1 MKQKHGRKSKIAAL
15 LAACALTVSAM
26 IAGGT
31 LSVSADAGEA
41 KENVGG
47 KFLISGGTAANGDY
61 SYNEETLTLTVLK
74 STPITIQSVNKQF
87 VNAKIFIANGVDA
100 NITLDSLRIETT
112 DGAAISM
119 GDSSANVTITLKGGT
134 SNCLNGVNAAGIEKL
149 SKNGKLTITCEHA
162 DEENHQ
168 CDMNCGMLDARCIKG
183 HGAGIGASGI
193 NEAQTGGI
201 YIKGGM
207 ISAAGTDGAGIGGS
221 NLANVSDINI
231 SGGIIEAHGYNGAAG
246 IGSAINGSVDS
257 INISG
262 GTISAYGSE
271 FRNSSGNRF
280 YGAAIGAAYCS
291 SFNSI
296 NISGGTIYANTA
308 YGDSGTGAVAVGAGN
323 SCNPDRTG
331 IIRISD
337 GVVYAVGSGS
347 ADAIGVS
354 DSMANPVDIV
364 IDGGSVYPKCGDKCT
379 VHSGKIGMSSLP
391 KDSSGRE
398 LILLEID
405 NPNDESIT
413 VNGKAYP
420 SNSTYKTD
428 LINSTKV
435 DKSYVF
441 MPKNGR
447 NSVTVGDT
455 TTDYIYTES
464 GLSNAENL
472 KLDFYATDSNK
483 TLVYGTDYKIDGITL
498 TILSD
503 KGITIKNVDPT
514 QPCSNYIYIESDVS
528 ANITFAG
535 INIQRG
541 LNEYSAVEIA
551 ENSSG
556 NVNIILADNT
566 DNIISTTYNYA
577 ALSKN
582 SDSTECGTLTIS
594 CQHSGEAGHICGSS
608 CGGLNAASSN
618 YPAAIGGD
626 YNKSASNIVING
638 GRINAKG
645 SKGAGIGGGY
655 NAKANNITVNG
666 GIINAESVFGAAIG
680 SGQGGSADGIY
691 INGGIVN
698 AVITYFDNNNAYGC
712 AIGSG
717 ATGQADNIII
727 NNGIVTA
734 QGGYNSY
741 ALGGW
746 SNSENTRNYRINGG
760 MVYLVND
767 KAKNL
772 KPFSSD
778 AKLKNNNGEYVYL
791 AAISNPNGEEITING
806 NPQQYRF
813 LSSSDMTFYAYVPK
827 DIAGT
832 ASVKVGNKQY
842 SYGLNEGIFEEMG
855 SDLVIIKG
863 DNEILEYGLDYT
875 YPAKTGILTVNNCA
889 GSVTIK
895 NADESVPTNDRI
907 YIGSDE
913 APSTVNVTLNG
924 VNIYAP
930 CDSDSGTFHPAIECN
945 EYVDCNLI
953 IDGGSTNKLVA
964 INRETTISVGRSLT
978 VSCYA
983 GSAENGHICDE
994 TCGTLYVEQKNT
1006 APAIGIL
1013 DSEPDKFIEFKSGR
1027 ITVISDNENAI
1038 DGYQEGKII
1047 LSGGF
1052 ICAKSEGASALGN
1065 AKYFSLSKGVYTL
1078 ESNQRYYALATTNNT
1093 DGEVHIDSS
1102 ASVYIRGKNG
1112 AYGKQTYG
1120 MNAISK
1126 APVSCVKNADG
1137 SYPEVALITIANP
1150 QNEDVYFNGKLLPFK
1165 THSDSDTNLY
1175 IYADRSAK
1183 HTVKVGGSEKTYEY
1197 VAAMRA
1203 FAAIGSDLVIA
1214 AADGSALT
1222 PGVDYDYYISSV
1234 TDSVTQVSA
1243 DIGTLNVYTNT
1254 PVVIKNADGV
1264 SSTQDIIVI
1273 NVPYANV
1280 TLAGVNI
1287 SYPSTWTDSSA
1298 LCIAYD
1304 NTVSITLADGTT
1316 NTLISDSLYGCGI
1329 AKDGTGTL
1337 TITCEKAKNSFS
1349 HKCDESCGTL
1359 IAKANMYGSAIGSTS
1374 GQWNGKTAQKITILG
1389 GNITAASKHGAAIGG
1404 GVYTGAENITVSGGN
1419 INATGGGSS
1428 AAIGSGEKNSSSS
1441 EAVTAENIKI
1451 LGGNINAVGGFGA
1464 AAIGGGKESSAS
1476 NITIANANVKAV
1488 TDDYSAAIG
1497 GGQNANGKNIRI
1509 ENSTLYAASQ
1519 SYAAIIGGGVDGT
1532 GDKIYIENS
1541 VVSLVQKGTCGPDM
1555 IGNGVDGV
1563 ASGIYI
1569 DNSSV
1574 AMYSTSTVS
1583 PDISQNSQIKNSAGE
1598 PVYLLTVD
1606 NPNGDEVIVDG
1617 VMAIV
1622 ANNIAADPSD
1632 TGLHLWLADRDHSL
1646 VFTDADGTTT
1656 QIDYH
1661 FNDLFKVFNL
1671 CEADIDNGYHY
1682 NETAHWYICKN
1693 SDLCTVKFNYQ
1704 NHLGGNATC
1713 TDKAVCKACGVEY
1726 GDPLDHNK
1734 LYFDYVPETCTT
1746 DGHLPYYYCD
1756 RCDKYFGRETDSLD
1770 TELNVFI
1777 IPATGHD
1784 MTKVDAVPASC
1795 ETDGNIEY
1803 YECGYCGKL
1812 FTDADGK
1819 NEITAADTV
1828 IAAAGHRYLTSWTFD
1843 SDSHWHK
1850 CEVCG
1855 SADKIEPHVSSG
1867 EATETAAETCTIC
1880 GYEIAPMLG
1889 HIHADNL
1896 MPVYAVKPTCTKDGN
1911 IDYYVCSCGRLFTD
1925 ADGKNE
1931 ITAADTVIAATG
1943 HHYLTSWTFDSGSHW
1958 HECEVC
1964 GSADKIEPHV
1974 SSGNATETAAETCT
1988 ICGYE
1993 IAPMLE
1999 HIHASHLMPVYAVK
2013 PTCTKDGNIDY
2024 YVCSCGRL
2032 FADSNAEATLSEADI
2047 VIPAAGHGA
2056 TEIRNRVEPTETA
2069 NGYTGDEYC
2078 TVCNEPVKRGTVIP
2092 TTAPSETTPTP
2103 SETPTAPSETT
2114 PTAPSETT
2122 PTAPSETTPTA
2133 PSETTPTPSETSA
2146 ATTLPPENAEI
2157 PFIKDE
2163 DGKTGWEVINSRLAD
2178 TDEGGRVIVEMNG
2191 STDVHEETF
2200 ALIKG
2205 KDITL
2210 VLDMGNGFSWEING
2224 NDVDSPKNVNLSVTP
2239 DADIPVKVIN
2249 RLTGECYCTSF
2260 TLEYSGEFGFIA
2272 KLSMGLGKENKG
2284 LYANLYYYLGDGEFE
2299 FIGSAKVNSEGVAK
2313 LSLSHASDY
2322 VVIVDETDHAADN
2335 ESGDA
2340 EKPESGETDHAA
2352 DNESGDAEK
2361 PESGETD
2368 HAADNESG
2376 DAEKPESNETNHG
2389 TGVVV
2394 FGLIAVI
2401 ILAAA
2406 VTVVLSRKKKQK

>member
-1 MKQKHGRKSKIAAL
+1 MKQKHGRKFKLAAL
-15 LAACALTVSAM
+15 LAAGALTVSAM

-31 LSVSADAGEA
+31 LFVGADTED
-41 KENVGG
+41 VGG

-87 VNAKIFIANGVDA
+87 VSAKIFIANGVDA

-134 SNCLNGVNAAGIEKL
+134 SNYLNGANAAGIEKL

-168 CDMNCGMLDARCIKG
+168 CDMNCGMLDARCSKG

-193 NEAQTGGI
+193 NGAQTGGI
-201 YIKGGM
+201 YIKGGL
-207 ISAAGTDGAGIGGS
+207 ILAAGTDGAGIGGS
-221 NLANVSDINI
+221 NLAYVSDINI
-231 SGGIIEAHGYNGAAG
+231 SGGIIEAHGDNGAAG
-246 IGSAINGSVDS
+246 IGSATNGGVDS

-262 GTISAYGSE
+262 GTISAYGSA
-271 FRNSSGNRF
+271 FRNYSGSRF
-280 YGAAIGAAYCS
+280 YGAAIGAACYS

-296 NISGGTIYANTA
+296 KISGGTIYANTA
-308 YGDSGTGAVAVGAGN
+308 YDSNGTGAVAVGAGVNCN
-323 SCNPDRTG
+323 SDRTG

-354 DSMANPVDIV
+354 DSGADPADIV
-364 IDGGSVYPKCGDKCT
+364 IDGGSVYPKCGDNCT
-379 VHSGKIGMSSLP
+379 VHSDKIGMSSLP

-398 LILLEID
+398 LTLLEID
-405 NPNDESIT
+405 NSGNESIT

-428 LINSTKV
+428 LINSSTKV

-441 MPKNGR
+441 MPKSGR
-447 NSVTVGDT
+447 NSVTVGNT
-455 TTDYIYTES
+455 TTEYIYTES
-464 GLSNAENL
+464 GLSNAENM
-472 KLDFYATDSNK
+472 KLDFCATDSSK
-483 TLVYGTDYKIDGITL
+483 PLVYGTDYKIDGSTL
-498 TILSD
+498 KILSD

-514 QPCSNYIYIESDVS
+514 QPCSNDIYIESGVT
-528 ANITFAG
+528 ANVTLAG
-535 INIQRG
+535 VNIERG

-638 GRINAKG
+638 GRIEAKT
-645 SKGAGIGGGY
+645 SEGAAIGGGY
-655 NAKANNITVNG
+655 AANANNITVNG
-666 GIINAESVFGAAIG
+666 GIINAESIFGAAIG
-680 SGQGGSADGIY
+680 SGQGGKVDGIY

-698 AVITYFDNNNAYGC
+698 AVITYFNNNNAYGC

-717 ATGQADNIII
+717 AAGQADNIII

-746 SNSENTRNYRINGG
+746 SNSENTRNYQINGG

-767 KAKNL
+767 KTKNL

-806 NPQQYRF
+806 APQQYRF

-832 ASVKVGNKQY
+832 ASVKVGDKQY

-855 SDLVIIKG
+855 SDLVIRG
-863 DNEILEYGLDYT
+863 DNEILEYGLEYT

-895 NADESVPTNDRI
+895 NADESVPTNNRI

-930 CDSDSGTFHPAIECN
+930 CDRDSGTYHPAIECN
-945 EYVDCNLI
+945 EYVACNLI

-964 INRETTISVGRSLT
+964 IDSETTISVGRSLT

-983 GSAENGHICDE
+983 GSAEYGHICDE
-994 TCGTLYVEQKNT
+994 SCGTLYVEQEDI

-1027 ITVISDNENAI
+1027 ITVISSDENAI

-1052 ICAKSEGASALGN
+1052 IYAKSDGASALGS

-1112 AYGKQTYG
+1112 AYGEQTYG

-1234 TDSVTQVSA
+1234 TNPVTQASA
-1243 DIGTLNVYTNT
+1243 DIGTLNVYTDN

-1273 NVPYANV
+1273 NASYADV

-1287 SYPSTWTDSSA
+1287 SYPSMWTDSSA
-1298 LCIAYD
+1298 LCIAND
-1304 NTVSITLADGTT
+1304 NTASITLADGTT
-1316 NTLISDSLYGCGI
+1316 NTLISDSSYGCGI

-1337 TITCEKAKNSFS
+1337 TISCEKAKNSFS

-1374 GQWNGKTAQKITILG
+1374 GQCNGKTAQMITILG
-1389 GNITAASKHGAAIGG
+1389 GNI
-1404 GVYTGAENITVSGGN
+1404 
-1419 INATGGGSS
+1419 NATSGGSS

-1497 GGQNANGKNIRI
+1497 GGRNANGKNIRI
-1509 ENSTLYAASQ
+1509 ENSILYAASQ
-1519 SYAAIIGGGVDGT
+1519 SGAAIIGGGVNGT

-1541 VVSLVQKGTCGPDM
+1541 VVSLVQKGSCGPDM

-1563 ASGIYI
+1563 ASEIYI

-1574 AMYSTSTVS
+1574 AMYSTSSFS
-1583 PDISQNSQIKNSAGE
+1583 PDISQNSRIKNSAGE

-1617 VMAIV
+1617 VMAIA
-1622 ANNIAADPSD
+1622 ANNIAADQSD
-1632 TGLHLWLADRDHSL
+1632 TGLHLWLAGRDHSL
-1646 VFTDADGTTT
+1646 TFTDSDGATT

-1661 FNDLFKVFNL
+1661 FNDLVNEFKL
-1671 CEADIDNGYHY
+1671 CEADIDDGYRY
-1682 NETAHWYICKN
+1682 NETAHWYVCKN
-1693 SDLCTVKFNYQ
+1693 SALCTVKFNYQ

-1713 TDKAVCKACGVEY
+1713 TDKGICEACGYEY
-1726 GDPLDHNK
+1726 GEPLGHNMQ
-1734 LYFDYVPETCTT
+1734 YFDYVPETCTT

-1777 IPATGHD
+1777 IPATGH
-1784 MTKVDAVPASC
+1784 
-1795 ETDGNIEY
+1795 
-1803 YECGYCGKL
+1803 
-1812 FTDADGK
+1812 
-1819 NEITAADTV
+1819 
-1828 IAAAGHRYLTSWTFD
+1828 RYLTSWTFD

-1850 CEVCG
+1850 CAVCG
-1855 SADKIEPHVSSG
+1855 SADTIVPHVSSG

-1889 HIHADNL
+1889 HIHANHL
-1896 MPVYAVKPTCTKDGN
+1896 MSVYAVKPTCTKDGN
-1911 IDYYVCSCGRLFTD
+1911 IDYYVCSCG
-1925 ADGKNE
+1925 K
-1931 ITAADTVIAATG
+1931 
-1943 HHYLTSWTFDSGSHW
+1943 
-1958 HECEVC
+1958 
-1964 GSADKIEPHV
+1964 
-1974 SSGNATETAAETCT
+1974 
-1988 ICGYE
+1988 
-1993 IAPMLE
+1993 M
-1999 HIHASHLMPVYAVK
+1999 
-2013 PTCTKDGNIDY
+2013 
-2024 YVCSCGRL
+2024 
-2032 FADSNAEATLSEADI
+2032 FADSNAAVALTEADI

-2056 TEIRNRVEPTETA
+2056 TEIRNRVEPTKTA

-2078 TVCNEPVKRGTVIP
+2078 TVCNELVKRGTVIP
-2092 TTAPSETTPTP
+2092 ATASSETIFPQ
-2103 SETPTAPSETT
+2103 
-2114 PTAPSETT
+2114 
-2122 PTAPSETTPTA
+2122 
-2133 PSETTPTPSETSA
+2133 
-2146 ATTLPPENAEI
+2146 
-2157 PFIKDE
+2157 
-2163 DGKTGWEVINSRLAD
+2163 TGDNS
-2178 TDEGGRVIVEMNG
+2178 
-2191 STDVHEETF
+2191 
-2200 ALIKG
+2200 
-2205 KDITL
+2205 
-2210 VLDMGNGFSWEING
+2210 
-2224 NDVDSPKNVNLSVTP
+2224 
-2239 DADIPVKVIN
+2239 
-2249 RLTGECYCTSF
+2249 
-2260 TLEYSGEFGFIA
+2260 
-2272 KLSMGLGKENKG
+2272 
-2284 LYANLYYYLGDGEFE
+2284 
-2299 FIGSAKVNSEGVAK
+2299 
-2313 LSLSHASDY
+2313 
-2322 VVIVDETDHAADN
+2322 
-2335 ESGDA
+2335 
-2340 EKPESGETDHAA
+2340 
-2352 DNESGDAEK
+2352 
-2361 PESGETD
+2361 
-2368 HAADNESG
+2368 
-2376 DAEKPESNETNHG
+2376 
-2389 TGVVV
+2389 
-2394 FGLIAVI
+2394 
-2401 ILAAA
+2401 ILALCVFLLFVSGGAGILT
-2406 VTVVLSRKKKQK
+2406 TVCGRKKNAV

>member
-1 MKQKHGRKSKIAAL
+1 MKQKHSRKFKLAAL
-15 LAACALTVSAM
+15 LAAGALTVSAM

-31 LSVSADAGEA
+31 LFVGADTED
-41 KENVGG
+41 VGG

-61 SYNEETLTLTVLK
+61 SYNEETQTLTILK

-87 VNAKIFIANGVDA
+87 VNAKIFIKNGVDA
-100 NITLDSLRIETT
+100 NITLDTLRIRPT

-119 GDSSANVTITLKGGT
+119 GDSSANVTITIKDGT
-134 SNCLNGVNAAGIEKL
+134 SNYLNGVNAAGIEKL
-149 SKNGKLTITCEHA
+149 SENGRLTITCEHA

-168 CDMNCGMLDARCIKG
+168 CSESCGLLDARCDQG
-183 HGAGIGASGI
+183 HGAGIGASGC
-193 NEAQTGGI
+193 NYGTETGGI
-201 YIKGGM
+201 YIKGGV
-207 ISAAGTDGAGIGGS
+207 ILAVGNDGAGIGGS
-221 NLANVSDINI
+221 NLADVSDINI
-231 SGGIIEAHGYNGAAG
+231 SGGIIKARGDNGAAG
-246 IGSAINGSVDS
+246 IGSATNGGIGS

-262 GTISAYGSE
+262 GIISAYGSA
-271 FRNSSGNRF
+271 FRNSSGNHF

-291 SFNSI
+291 RFDSI

-308 YGDSGTGAVAVGAGN
+308 YDSNGTGAVAVGAGN
-323 SCNPDRTG
+323 NCNSDRTG

-354 DSMANPVDIV
+354 DSGADPADIV

-405 NPNDESIT
+405 NPGNESIT

-428 LINSTKV
+428 LINSSTKV

-441 MPKNGR
+441 IPKSGR
-447 NSVTVGDT
+447 NSVTVGNT

-464 GLSNAENL
+464 GLVSAENL

-483 TLVYGTDYKIDGITL
+483 PLVYGTDYKIDGSTL

-535 INIQRG
+535 INIERG

-638 GRINAKG
+638 GRIEAKT
-645 SKGAGIGGGY
+645 SEGAAIGGGY
-655 NAKANNITVNG
+655 AANANNITVNG
-666 GIINAESVFGAAIG
+666 GIINAESIFGAAIG

-698 AVITYFDNNNAYGC
+698 AVITYFNNNNAYGC

-727 NNGIVTA
+727 NDGIVTA

-746 SNSENTRNYRINGG
+746 SNSENTRNYQINGG
-760 MVYLVND
+760 MVYLVNN
-767 KAKNL
+767 KTKNL

-832 ASVKVGNKQY
+832 ASVKVGDKQY

-855 SDLVIIKG
+855 SELVIKG
-863 DNEILEYGLDYT
+863 DNEILEYGLEYT

-895 NADESVPTNDRI
+895 NADESVATNNRI

-930 CDSDSGTFHPAIECN
+930 CDRDSDTYRPAIECN

-964 INRETTISVGRSLT
+964 IDSETTISVGRSLT

-983 GSAENGHICDE
+983 GSAEYGHICDE
-994 TCGTLYVEQKNT
+994 SCGTLYVAQEDI

-1027 ITVISDNENAI
+1027 ITVISNNENAI

-1052 ICAKSEGASALGN
+1052 IYAKSEGASALGN

-1112 AYGKQTYG
+1112 AYGEQTYG
-1120 MNAISK
+1120 INAISK

-1137 SYPEVALITIANP
+1137 SYPDVALITISNP
-1150 QNEDVYFNGKLLPFK
+1150 QNEDVYFDGKLLPFK

-1222 PGVDYDYYISSV
+1222 PDVDYDYYISSV
-1234 TDSVTQVSA
+1234 TNPITQVST

-1287 SYPSTWTDSSA
+1287 SYPSMWTDSSA

-1304 NTVSITLADGTT
+1304 NTASITLADGTT
-1316 NTLISDSLYGCGI
+1316 NTLISDSMYGCGI

-1337 TITCEKAKNSFS
+1337 TITCEKAKNDFS
-1349 HKCDESCGTL
+1349 HKCDENCGTL
-1359 IAKANMYGSAIGSTS
+1359 SAKANMYGSAIGSTS

-1563 ASGIYI
+1563 ASEIYI

-1617 VMAIV
+1617 VMAIA

-1646 VFTDADGTTT
+1646 VFTDANGATT

-1661 FNDLFKVFNL
+1661 FNDLFKVFKL
-1671 CEADIDNGYHY
+1671 CEADIDDGYRY
-1682 NETAHWYICKN
+1682 NETAHWYVCKN

-1713 TDKAVCKACGVEY
+1713 TDKGICEACGYEY
-1726 GDPLDHNK
+1726 GEPLGHNMQ
-1734 LYFDYVPETCTT
+1734 YFDYVPETCTT

-1777 IPATGHD
+1777 IPATGH
-1784 MTKVDAVPASC
+1784 
-1795 ETDGNIEY
+1795 
-1803 YECGYCGKL
+1803 
-1812 FTDADGK
+1812 
-1819 NEITAADTV
+1819 
-1828 IAAAGHRYLTSWTFD
+1828 RYLTSWTFD

-1850 CEVCG
+1850 CAVCG
-1855 SADKIEPHVSSG
+1855 SADTIVPHVSSG

-1889 HIHADNL
+1889 HIHANNL
-1896 MPVYAVKPTCTKDGN
+1896 MSVYAVKPTCTKDGN
-1911 IDYYVCSCGRLFTD
+1911 IDYYVCSCG
-1925 ADGKNE
+1925 K
-1931 ITAADTVIAATG
+1931 
-1943 HHYLTSWTFDSGSHW
+1943 
-1958 HECEVC
+1958 
-1964 GSADKIEPHV
+1964 
-1974 SSGNATETAAETCT
+1974 
-1988 ICGYE
+1988 
-1993 IAPMLE
+1993 
-1999 HIHASHLMPVYAVK
+1999 
-2013 PTCTKDGNIDY
+2013 
-2024 YVCSCGRL
+2024 L
-2032 FADSNAEATLSEADI
+2032 FADSNAAVALTEADI

-2056 TEIRNRVEPTETA
+2056 TEIRNRVEPTKTA

-2078 TVCNEPVKRGTVIP
+2078 TVCNELVKRGTVIP
-2092 TTAPSETTPTP
+2092 ATASSETNFPQ
-2103 SETPTAPSETT
+2103 
-2114 PTAPSETT
+2114 
-2122 PTAPSETTPTA
+2122 
-2133 PSETTPTPSETSA
+2133 
-2146 ATTLPPENAEI
+2146 
-2157 PFIKDE
+2157 
-2163 DGKTGWEVINSRLAD
+2163 TGD
-2178 TDEGGRVIVEMNG
+2178 
-2191 STDVHEETF
+2191 
-2200 ALIKG
+2200 
-2205 KDITL
+2205 
-2210 VLDMGNGFSWEING
+2210 
-2224 NDVDSPKNVNLSVTP
+2224 DS
-2239 DADIPVKVIN
+2239 
-2249 RLTGECYCTSF
+2249 
-2260 TLEYSGEFGFIA
+2260 
-2272 KLSMGLGKENKG
+2272 
-2284 LYANLYYYLGDGEFE
+2284 
-2299 FIGSAKVNSEGVAK
+2299 
-2313 LSLSHASDY
+2313 
-2322 VVIVDETDHAADN
+2322 
-2335 ESGDA
+2335 
-2340 EKPESGETDHAA
+2340 
-2352 DNESGDAEK
+2352 
-2361 PESGETD
+2361 
-2368 HAADNESG
+2368 
-2376 DAEKPESNETNHG
+2376 
-2389 TGVVV
+2389 
-2394 FGLIAVI
+2394 
-2401 ILAAA
+2401 ILALCVFLLFVSGGAGILT
-2406 VTVVLSRKKKQK
+2406 TVCGRKKNAV

>member
-1 MKQKHGRKSKIAAL
+1 MKQKHSRKFKLAAL
-15 LAACALTVSAM
+15 LAAGALTVSAM

-31 LSVSADAGEA
+31 LFVGADTED
-41 KENVGG
+41 VGG

-61 SYNEETLTLTVLK
+61 SYNEETQTLTILK

-87 VNAKIFIANGVDA
+87 VNAKIFIKNGVDA
-100 NITLDSLRIETT
+100 NITLDTLRIRPT

-119 GDSSANVTITLKGGT
+119 GDSSANVTITIKDGT
-134 SNCLNGVNAAGIEKL
+134 SNYLNGVNAAGIEKL
-149 SKNGKLTITCEHA
+149 SENGRLTITCEHA

-168 CDMNCGMLDARCIKG
+168 CSESCGLLDARCDQG
-183 HGAGIGASGI
+183 HGAGIGASGC
-193 NEAQTGGI
+193 NYGTETGGI
-201 YIKGGM
+201 YIKGGV
-207 ISAAGTDGAGIGGS
+207 ILAVGNDGAGIGGS
-221 NLANVSDINI
+221 NLADVSDINI
-231 SGGIIEAHGYNGAAG
+231 SGGIIKARGDNGAAG
-246 IGSAINGSVDS
+246 IGSATNGGIGS

-262 GTISAYGSE
+262 GIISAYGSA
-271 FRNSSGNRF
+271 FRNSSGNHF

-291 SFNSI
+291 RFDSI

-308 YGDSGTGAVAVGAGN
+308 YDSNGTGAVAVGAGN
-323 SCNPDRTG
+323 NCNSDRTG

-354 DSMANPVDIV
+354 DSVANPADIV

-405 NPNDESIT
+405 NPGNESIT

-428 LINSTKV
+428 LINSSTKV

-441 MPKNGR
+441 IPKSGR
-447 NSVTVGDT
+447 NSVTVGNT

-464 GLSNAENL
+464 GLVSAENL

-483 TLVYGTDYKIDGITL
+483 PLVYGTDYKIDGSTL

-535 INIQRG
+535 INIERG

-638 GRINAKG
+638 GRIEAKT
-645 SKGAGIGGGY
+645 SEGAAIGGGY
-655 NAKANNITVNG
+655 AANANNITVNG
-666 GIINAESVFGAAIG
+666 GIINAESIFGAAIG

-698 AVITYFDNNNAYGC
+698 AVITYFNNNNAYGC

-727 NNGIVTA
+727 NDGIVTA

-746 SNSENTRNYRINGG
+746 SNSENTRNYQINGG
-760 MVYLVND
+760 MVYLVNN
-767 KAKNL
+767 KTKNL

-832 ASVKVGNKQY
+832 ASVKVGDKQY

-855 SDLVIIKG
+855 SELVIKG
-863 DNEILEYGLDYT
+863 DNEILEYGLEYT

-895 NADESVPTNDRI
+895 NADESVATNNRI

-930 CDSDSGTFHPAIECN
+930 CDRDSDTYRPAIECN

-964 INRETTISVGRSLT
+964 IDSETTISVGRSLT

-983 GSAENGHICDE
+983 GSAEYGHICDE
-994 TCGTLYVEQKNT
+994 SCGTLYVAQEDI

-1027 ITVISDNENAI
+1027 ITVISNNENAI

-1052 ICAKSEGASALGN
+1052 IYAKSEGASALGN

-1112 AYGKQTYG
+1112 AYGEQTYG
-1120 MNAISK
+1120 INAISK

-1137 SYPEVALITIANP
+1137 SYPDVALITISNP
-1150 QNEDVYFNGKLLPFK
+1150 QNEDVYFDGKLLPFK

-1222 PGVDYDYYISSV
+1222 PDVDYDYYISSV
-1234 TDSVTQVSA
+1234 TNPITQVST

-1287 SYPSTWTDSSA
+1287 SYPSMWTDSSA

-1304 NTVSITLADGTT
+1304 NTASITLADGTT
-1316 NTLISDSLYGCGI
+1316 NTLISDSMYGCGI

-1337 TITCEKAKNSFS
+1337 TITCEKAKNDFS
-1349 HKCDESCGTL
+1349 HKCDENCGTL
-1359 IAKANMYGSAIGSTS
+1359 SAKANMYGSAIGSTS

-1563 ASGIYI
+1563 ASEIYI

-1617 VMAIV
+1617 VMAIA

-1646 VFTDADGTTT
+1646 VFTDANGATT

-1661 FNDLFKVFNL
+1661 FNDLFKVFKL
-1671 CEADIDNGYHY
+1671 CEADIDDGYRY
-1682 NETAHWYICKN
+1682 NETAHWYVCKN

-1713 TDKAVCKACGVEY
+1713 TDKGICEACGYEY
-1726 GDPLDHNK
+1726 GEPLGHNMQ
-1734 LYFDYVPETCTT
+1734 YFDYVPETCTT

-1777 IPATGHD
+1777 IPATGH
-1784 MTKVDAVPASC
+1784 
-1795 ETDGNIEY
+1795 
-1803 YECGYCGKL
+1803 
-1812 FTDADGK
+1812 
-1819 NEITAADTV
+1819 
-1828 IAAAGHRYLTSWTFD
+1828 RYLTSWTFD

-1850 CEVCG
+1850 CAVCG
-1855 SADKIEPHVSSG
+1855 SADTIVPHVSSG

-1889 HIHADNL
+1889 HIHANNL
-1896 MPVYAVKPTCTKDGN
+1896 MSVYAVKPTCTKDGN
-1911 IDYYVCSCGRLFTD
+1911 IDYYVCSCG
-1925 ADGKNE
+1925 K
-1931 ITAADTVIAATG
+1931 
-1943 HHYLTSWTFDSGSHW
+1943 
-1958 HECEVC
+1958 
-1964 GSADKIEPHV
+1964 
-1974 SSGNATETAAETCT
+1974 
-1988 ICGYE
+1988 
-1993 IAPMLE
+1993 
-1999 HIHASHLMPVYAVK
+1999 
-2013 PTCTKDGNIDY
+2013 
-2024 YVCSCGRL
+2024 L
-2032 FADSNAEATLSEADI
+2032 FADSNAAVALTEADI

-2056 TEIRNRVEPTETA
+2056 TEIRNRVEPTKTA

-2078 TVCNEPVKRGTVIP
+2078 TVCNELVKRGTVIP
-2092 TTAPSETTPTP
+2092 ATASSETNFPQ
-2103 SETPTAPSETT
+2103 
-2114 PTAPSETT
+2114 
-2122 PTAPSETTPTA
+2122 
-2133 PSETTPTPSETSA
+2133 
-2146 ATTLPPENAEI
+2146 
-2157 PFIKDE
+2157 
-2163 DGKTGWEVINSRLAD
+2163 TGD
-2178 TDEGGRVIVEMNG
+2178 
-2191 STDVHEETF
+2191 
-2200 ALIKG
+2200 
-2205 KDITL
+2205 
-2210 VLDMGNGFSWEING
+2210 
-2224 NDVDSPKNVNLSVTP
+2224 DS
-2239 DADIPVKVIN
+2239 
-2249 RLTGECYCTSF
+2249 
-2260 TLEYSGEFGFIA
+2260 
-2272 KLSMGLGKENKG
+2272 
-2284 LYANLYYYLGDGEFE
+2284 
-2299 FIGSAKVNSEGVAK
+2299 
-2313 LSLSHASDY
+2313 
-2322 VVIVDETDHAADN
+2322 
-2335 ESGDA
+2335 
-2340 EKPESGETDHAA
+2340 
-2352 DNESGDAEK
+2352 
-2361 PESGETD
+2361 
-2368 HAADNESG
+2368 
-2376 DAEKPESNETNHG
+2376 
-2389 TGVVV
+2389 
-2394 FGLIAVI
+2394 
-2401 ILAAA
+2401 ILALCVFLLFVSGGAGILT
-2406 VTVVLSRKKKQK
+2406 TVCGRKKNAV

>member
-1 MKQKHGRKSKIAAL
+1 MKQKHGRKSKLAAL
-15 LAACALTVSAM
+15 LAACALIVSAM

-74 STPITIQSVNKQF
+74 STPITIQSVDNQT

-100 NITLDSLRIETT
+100 NITLDNLRIDPT
-112 DGAAISM
+112 DGSAISM
-119 GDSSANVTITLKGGT
+119 GESSADVTVTLKGGT
-134 SNCLNGVNAAGIEKL
+134 SNLLHGVNAAGIEKL
-149 SKNGKLTITCEHA
+149 SKNGRLTITCEHA

-168 CDMNCGMLDARCIKG
+168 CDMNCGMLDARCSAG
-183 HGAGIGASGI
+183 HGAGIGASGC
-193 NEAQTGGI
+193 NYGTETGGI
-201 YIKGGM
+201 YIKGGQ
-207 ISAAGTDGAGIGGS
+207 IKAAGTDGAGIGGS
-221 NLANVSDINI
+221 NLADVSDINI
-231 SGGIIEAHGYNGAAG
+231 SGGIIEAWGDNGAAG
-246 IGSAINGSVDS
+246 IGSATNGGIGS

-262 GTISAYGSE
+262 GIISAYGSA
-271 FRNSSGNRF
+271 FRNSSGSHF

-291 SFNSI
+291 RFDSI

-308 YGDSGTGAVAVGAGN
+308 YDSNGTGGVAVGAGN
-323 SCNPDRTG
+323 SCNSDRTG

-347 ADAIGVS
+347 TDAIGVT
-354 DSMANPVDIV
+354 DSVADPADIV
-364 IDGGSVYPKCGDKCT
+364 IDGGSVYPKCGDYCT
-379 VHSGKIGMSSLP
+379 VHSDKIGMSSLP

-405 NPNDESIT
+405 NSGNESIT

-420 SNSTYKTD
+420 SNSTYNTD
-428 LINSTKV
+428 FDNSTEVK
-435 DKSYVF
+435 KSYVF
-441 MPKNGR
+441 MPKSGR

-455 TTDYIYTES
+455 TTDYIYSEN
-464 GLSNAENL
+464 GLVSAENL

-483 TLVYGTDYKIDGITL
+483 PLVYGTDYKIDGITL

-503 KGITIKNVDPT
+503 KGITIKNVDPA

-541 LNEYSAVEIA
+541 QNELSAVEIA

-566 DNIISTTYNYA
+566 DNIISTTNNYA

-582 SDSTECGTLTIS
+582 SDSAECGTLTIS

-618 YPAAIGGD
+618 GPAAIGGD
-626 YNKSASNIVING
+626 DNRSASNIVING

-698 AVITYFDNNNAYGC
+698 AVITYFNNNNAYGC

-727 NNGIVTA
+727 NDGIVTA

-767 KAKNL
+767 KTKNL
-772 KPFSSD
+772 KPFSNN

-806 NPQQYRF
+806 DPQQYRF

-855 SDLVIIKG
+855 SDLVIKG
-863 DNEILEYGLDYT
+863 DNEILEYGLEYT
-875 YPAKTGILTVNNCA
+875 YPAQTGILTVNNCA

-983 GSAENGHICDE
+983 GSAEYSHICDE
-994 TCGTLYVEQKNT
+994 TCGTLYVEQENI

-1027 ITVISDNENAI
+1027 ITVISNNENAI

-1052 ICAKSEGASALGN
+1052 ICAKSKGASALGN

-1112 AYGKQTYG
+1112 AYGEQTYG
-1120 MNAISK
+1120 INAISK
-1126 APVSCVKNADG
+1126 APVSCSKNADG

-1150 QNEDVYFNGKLLPFK
+1150 QNEDVYFDGKLLPFK

-1222 PGVDYDYYISSV
+1222 LGVDYDYYISSV

-1316 NTLISDSLYGCGI
+1316 NTLISDSMYGCGI

-1374 GQWNGKTAQKITILG
+1374 GQYKGKTAQNITILG
-1389 GNITAASKHGAAIGG
+1389 GNINAASKHGAAIGG
-1404 GVYTGAENITVSGGN
+1404 GIYTGADNITVSGGN

-1428 AAIGSGEKNSSSS
+1428 AAIGSGEKIQ
-1441 EAVTAENIKI
+1441 A
-1451 LGGNINAVGGFGA
+1451 
-1464 AAIGGGKESSAS
+1464 
-1476 NITIANANVKAV
+1476 
-1488 TDDYSAAIG
+1488 
-1497 GGQNANGKNIRI
+1497 
-1509 ENSTLYAASQ
+1509 
-1519 SYAAIIGGGVDGT
+1519 
-1532 GDKIYIENS
+1532 
-1541 VVSLVQKGTCGPDM
+1541 P
-1555 IGNGVDGV
+1555 
-1563 ASGIYI
+1563 
-1569 DNSSV
+1569 
-1574 AMYSTSTVS
+1574 
-1583 PDISQNSQIKNSAGE
+1583 P
-1598 PVYLLTVD
+1598 
-1606 NPNGDEVIVDG
+1606 
-1617 VMAIV
+1617 
-1622 ANNIAADPSD
+1622 
-1632 TGLHLWLADRDHSL
+1632 
-1646 VFTDADGTTT
+1646 
-1656 QIDYH
+1656 
-1661 FNDLFKVFNL
+1661 
-1671 CEADIDNGYHY
+1671 
-1682 NETAHWYICKN
+1682 
-1693 SDLCTVKFNYQ
+1693 
-1704 NHLGGNATC
+1704 
-1713 TDKAVCKACGVEY
+1713 
-1726 GDPLDHNK
+1726 K
-1734 LYFDYVPETCTT
+1734 L
-1746 DGHLPYYYCD
+1746 
-1756 RCDKYFGRETDSLD
+1756 
-1770 TELNVFI
+1770 
-1777 IPATGHD
+1777 
-1784 MTKVDAVPASC
+1784 
-1795 ETDGNIEY
+1795 
-1803 YECGYCGKL
+1803 
-1812 FTDADGK
+1812 
-1819 NEITAADTV
+1819 
-1828 IAAAGHRYLTSWTFD
+1828 
-1843 SDSHWHK
+1843 
-1850 CEVCG
+1850 
-1855 SADKIEPHVSSG
+1855 
-1867 EATETAAETCTIC
+1867 
-1880 GYEIAPMLG
+1880 
-1889 HIHADNL
+1889 
-1896 MPVYAVKPTCTKDGN
+1896 
-1911 IDYYVCSCGRLFTD
+1911 
-1925 ADGKNE
+1925 
-1931 ITAADTVIAATG
+1931 
-1943 HHYLTSWTFDSGSHW
+1943 
-1958 HECEVC
+1958 
-1964 GSADKIEPHV
+1964 
-1974 SSGNATETAAETCT
+1974 
-1988 ICGYE
+1988 
-1993 IAPMLE
+1993 
-1999 HIHASHLMPVYAVK
+1999 
-2013 PTCTKDGNIDY
+2013 
-2024 YVCSCGRL
+2024 
-2032 FADSNAEATLSEADI
+2032 
-2047 VIPAAGHGA
+2047 
-2056 TEIRNRVEPTETA
+2056 
-2069 NGYTGDEYC
+2069 
-2078 TVCNEPVKRGTVIP
+2078 
-2092 TTAPSETTPTP
+2092 
-2103 SETPTAPSETT
+2103 
-2114 PTAPSETT
+2114 
-2122 PTAPSETTPTA
+2122 
-2133 PSETTPTPSETSA
+2133 
-2146 ATTLPPENAEI
+2146 
-2157 PFIKDE
+2157 
-2163 DGKTGWEVINSRLAD
+2163 
-2178 TDEGGRVIVEMNG
+2178 
-2191 STDVHEETF
+2191 
-2200 ALIKG
+2200 
-2205 KDITL
+2205 
-2210 VLDMGNGFSWEING
+2210 
-2224 NDVDSPKNVNLSVTP
+2224 
-2239 DADIPVKVIN
+2239 
-2249 RLTGECYCTSF
+2249 
-2260 TLEYSGEFGFIA
+2260 
-2272 KLSMGLGKENKG
+2272 
-2284 LYANLYYYLGDGEFE
+2284 
-2299 FIGSAKVNSEGVAK
+2299 
-2313 LSLSHASDY
+2313 
-2322 VVIVDETDHAADN
+2322 
-2335 ESGDA
+2335 
-2340 EKPESGETDHAA
+2340 
-2352 DNESGDAEK
+2352 
-2361 PESGETD
+2361 
-2368 HAADNESG
+2368 
-2376 DAEKPESNETNHG
+2376 
-2389 TGVVV
+2389 
-2394 FGLIAVI
+2394 
-2401 ILAAA
+2401 
-2406 VTVVLSRKKKQK
+2406 

>member
-1 MKQKHGRKSKIAAL
+1 MKQKHGRKFKLVAL
-15 LAACALTVSAM
+15 LAAGALTVSAM

-31 LSVSADAGEA
+31 LFVGADTED
-41 KENVGG
+41 VGG

-168 CDMNCGMLDARCIKG
+168 CDMNCGMLDARCSKG

-193 NEAQTGGI
+193 NGAQTGGI
-201 YIKGGM
+201 YIKGGK

-262 GTISAYGSE
+262 GTISAYGSK

-291 SFNSI
+291 RFDSI

-308 YGDSGTGAVAVGAGN
+308 YDSNGTGAVAVGAGN
-323 SCNPDRTG
+323 NCNSDRDRTG

-347 ADAIGVS
+347 TDAIGVT
-354 DSMANPVDIV
+354 DSVAKPADIV

-420 SNSTYKTD
+420 SNSTYNTR
-428 LINSTKV
+428 IYSSTKV

-455 TTDYIYTES
+455 TTDYIYTEN
-464 GLSNAENL
+464 GLVSVENL

-483 TLVYGTDYKIDGITL
+483 PLVYGTDYKIDGSTL

-514 QPCSNYIYIESDVS
+514 QPCSNYIYIESGVS

-638 GRINAKG
+638 GRIEAKT
-645 SKGAGIGGGY
+645 SEGAAIGGGY
-655 NAKANNITVNG
+655 AANANNITVNG

-698 AVITYFDNNNAYGC
+698 AVITYFNNNNAYGC

-727 NNGIVTA
+727 NDGIVTA

-746 SNSENTRNYRINGG
+746 SNSENTRNYQINGG

-767 KAKNL
+767 KTKNL

-806 NPQQYRF
+806 APQQYRF

-832 ASVKVGNKQY
+832 ASVKVGDKQY

-855 SDLVIIKG
+855 SDLVIKG
-863 DNEILEYGLDYT
+863 DNEILEYGLEYT

-895 NADESVPTNDRI
+895 NADESVATNNRI

-930 CDSDSGTFHPAIECN
+930 CDRDSDTYRPAIECN

-964 INRETTISVGRSLT
+964 IDSETTISVGRSLT

-983 GSAENGHICDE
+983 GSAEYGHICDE
-994 TCGTLYVEQKNT
+994 SCGTLYVEQENI
-1006 APAIGIL
+1006 APAIGIV

-1027 ITVISDNENAI
+1027 ITVISGDENAI

-1112 AYGKQTYG
+1112 AYGEQTYG
-1120 MNAISK
+1120 INAISK

-1150 QNEDVYFNGKLLPFK
+1150 QNEDVYFDGKLLKFK

-1175 IYADRSAK
+1175 IYADSSAK

-1197 VAAMRA
+1197 IAAMRA

-1222 PGVDYDYYISSV
+1222 PDVDYDYYISSV
-1234 TDSVTQVSA
+1234 TNPITQVST

-1254 PVVIKNADGV
+1254 PVVIKNADGI

-1287 SYPSTWTDSSA
+1287 SYPSMWTDSSA

-1304 NTVSITLADGTT
+1304 NTASITLADGTT
-1316 NTLISDSLYGCGI
+1316 NTLISDSMYGCGI

-1337 TITCEKAKNSFS
+1337 TITCEKAKNDFS
-1349 HKCDESCGTL
+1349 HKCDENCGTL
-1359 IAKANMYGSAIGSTS
+1359 SAKANMYGSAIGSTS

-1563 ASGIYI
+1563 ASEIYI

-1574 AMYSTSTVS
+1574 AMYSTSTLN

-1617 VMAIV
+1617 VMAIA

-1646 VFTDADGTTT
+1646 VFTDADGATT
-1656 QIDYH
+1656 QMDYH

-1713 TDKAVCKACGVEY
+1713 TDKGICEACGYEY
-1726 GDPLDHNK
+1726 GEPLGHNMQ
-1734 LYFDYVPETCTT
+1734 YFDYVPETCTT

-1777 IPATGHD
+1777 IPATGH
-1784 MTKVDAVPASC
+1784 
-1795 ETDGNIEY
+1795 
-1803 YECGYCGKL
+1803 
-1812 FTDADGK
+1812 
-1819 NEITAADTV
+1819 
-1828 IAAAGHRYLTSWTFD
+1828 RYLTSWTFD

-1850 CEVCG
+1850 CAVCG
-1855 SADKIEPHVSSG
+1855 SADTIVPHVSSG

-1889 HIHADNL
+1889 HIHANNL
-1896 MPVYAVKPTCTKDGN
+1896 MSVYAVKPTCTKDGN
-1911 IDYYVCSCGRLFTD
+1911 IDYYVCSCG
-1925 ADGKNE
+1925 K
-1931 ITAADTVIAATG
+1931 
-1943 HHYLTSWTFDSGSHW
+1943 
-1958 HECEVC
+1958 
-1964 GSADKIEPHV
+1964 
-1974 SSGNATETAAETCT
+1974 
-1988 ICGYE
+1988 
-1993 IAPMLE
+1993 
-1999 HIHASHLMPVYAVK
+1999 
-2013 PTCTKDGNIDY
+2013 
-2024 YVCSCGRL
+2024 L
-2032 FADSNAEATLSEADI
+2032 FADSNAAVALTEADI

-2056 TEIRNRVEPTETA
+2056 TEIRNRVEPTKTA

-2078 TVCNEPVKRGTVIP
+2078 TVCNELVKRGTVIP
-2092 TTAPSETTPTP
+2092 ATASSETTPP
-2103 SETPTAPSETT
+2103 Q
-2114 PTAPSETT
+2114 
-2122 PTAPSETTPTA
+2122 
-2133 PSETTPTPSETSA
+2133 TS
-2146 ATTLPPENAEI
+2146 
-2157 PFIKDE
+2157 D
-2163 DGKTGWEVINSRLAD
+2163 NS
-2178 TDEGGRVIVEMNG
+2178 I
-2191 STDVHEETF
+2191 F
-2200 ALIKG
+2200 ALCVFLLFVSGGAGI
-2205 KDITL
+2205 
-2210 VLDMGNGFSWEING
+2210 
-2224 NDVDSPKNVNLSVTP
+2224 
-2239 DADIPVKVIN
+2239 
-2249 RLTGECYCTSF
+2249 LT
-2260 TLEYSGEFGFIA
+2260 
-2272 KLSMGLGKENKG
+2272 
-2284 LYANLYYYLGDGEFE
+2284 
-2299 FIGSAKVNSEGVAK
+2299 
-2313 LSLSHASDY
+2313 
-2322 VVIVDETDHAADN
+2322 
-2335 ESGDA
+2335 
-2340 EKPESGETDHAA
+2340 
-2352 DNESGDAEK
+2352 
-2361 PESGETD
+2361 
-2368 HAADNESG
+2368 
-2376 DAEKPESNETNHG
+2376 
-2389 TGVVV
+2389 
-2394 FGLIAVI
+2394 
-2401 ILAAA
+2401 
-2406 VTVVLSRKKKQK
+2406 TVCGRKKNAV

>member
-1 MKQKHGRKSKIAAL
+1 MKQKHSRKFKLAAL
-15 LAACALTVSAM
+15 LAAGALTVSAM

-31 LSVSADAGEA
+31 LFVGADTED
-41 KENVGG
+41 VGG

-61 SYNEETLTLTVLK
+61 SYNEETQTLTILK

-87 VNAKIFIANGVDA
+87 VNAKIFIKNGVDA
-100 NITLDSLRIETT
+100 NITLDTLRIRPT

-119 GDSSANVTITLKGGT
+119 GDSSANVTITIKDGT
-134 SNCLNGVNAAGIEKL
+134 SNYLNGVNAAGIEKL
-149 SKNGKLTITCEHA
+149 SENGRLTITCEHA

-168 CDMNCGMLDARCIKG
+168 CSESCGLLDARCDQG
-183 HGAGIGASGI
+183 HGAGIGASGC
-193 NEAQTGGI
+193 NYGTETGGI
-201 YIKGGM
+201 YIKGGV
-207 ISAAGTDGAGIGGS
+207 ILAVGNDGAGIGGS
-221 NLANVSDINI
+221 NLADVSDINI
-231 SGGIIEAHGYNGAAG
+231 SGGIIKALGDNGAAG
-246 IGSAINGSVDS
+246 IGSATNGGIGS

-262 GTISAYGSE
+262 GIISAYGSA
-271 FRNSSGNRF
+271 FRNSSGNHF

-291 SFNSI
+291 RFDSI

-308 YGDSGTGAVAVGAGN
+308 YDSNGTGAVAVGAGN
-323 SCNPDRTG
+323 NCNSDRTG

-354 DSMANPVDIV
+354 DSGADPADIV

-405 NPNDESIT
+405 NPGNESIT

-428 LINSTKV
+428 LINSSTKV

-441 MPKNGR
+441 IPKSGR
-447 NSVTVGDT
+447 NSVTVGNT

-464 GLSNAENL
+464 GLVSAENL

-483 TLVYGTDYKIDGITL
+483 PLVYGTDYKIDGSTL

-535 INIQRG
+535 INIERG

-608 CGGLNAASSN
+608 CGGLNAASSTF
-618 YPAAIGGD
+618 PAAIGGD
-626 YNKSASNIVING
+626 YNKSASNIVI
-638 GRINAKG
+638 
-645 SKGAGIGGGY
+645 
-655 NAKANNITVNG
+655 NG

-698 AVITYFDNNNAYGC
+698 AVITYFNNNNAYGC

-727 NNGIVTA
+727 NDGIVTA

-746 SNSENTRNYRINGG
+746 SNSENTRNYQINGG
-760 MVYLVND
+760 MVYLVNN
-767 KAKNL
+767 KTKNL

-832 ASVKVGNKQY
+832 ASVKVGDKQY

-855 SDLVIIKG
+855 SELVIKG
-863 DNEILEYGLDYT
+863 DNEILEYGLEYT

-895 NADESVPTNDRI
+895 NADESVATNNRI

-930 CDSDSGTFHPAIECN
+930 CDRDSDTYRPAIECN

-964 INRETTISVGRSLT
+964 IDSETTISVGRSLT

-983 GSAENGHICDE
+983 GSAEYGHICDE
-994 TCGTLYVEQKNT
+994 TCGTLYVEQEYI
-1006 APAIGIL
+1006 APAIGIV

-1027 ITVISDNENAI
+1027 ITVISGDENAI

-1052 ICAKSEGASALGN
+1052 IYAKSEGASALGN
-1065 AKYFSLSKGVYTL
+1065 AKYFSFSNGVYTL

-1112 AYGKQTYG
+1112 AYGEQTYG
-1120 MNAISK
+1120 INAISK

-1137 SYPEVALITIANP
+1137 SYPEVALITISNP
-1150 QNEDVYFNGKLLPFK
+1150 QNEDVYFDGKLLPFK

-1222 PGVDYDYYISSV
+1222 LGVDYDYYISSV
-1234 TDSVTQVSA
+1234 TNPVTQVSA

-1273 NVPYANV
+1273 KASYADV

-1287 SYPSTWTDSSA
+1287 RYPSMWTDSSA
-1298 LCIAYD
+1298 LCIAND
-1304 NTVSITLADGTT
+1304 NTASITLADGTT
-1316 NTLISDSLYGCGI
+1316 NTLISDSMYGCGI

-1337 TITCEKAKNSFS
+1337 TISCEKAKNSFS

-1374 GQWNGKTAQKITILG
+1374 GQCNGKTAQMITILG

-1404 GVYTGAENITVSGGN
+1404 GIYTGAENITVSGGN

-1509 ENSTLYAASQ
+1509 ENSILYAASQ
-1519 SYAAIIGGGVDGT
+1519 SGAAIIGGGVDGT

-1541 VVSLVQKGTCGPDM
+1541 VVSLVQKGSCGPDM

-1563 ASGIYI
+1563 ASEIYI

-1574 AMYSTSTVS
+1574 AMYSTSTLN

-1617 VMAIV
+1617 VMAIA

-1646 VFTDADGTTT
+1646 VFTDANGATT
-1656 QIDYH
+1656 QNDYH
-1661 FNDLFKVFNL
+1661 FNDLFKVFKL
-1671 CEADIDNGYHY
+1671 CEADIDDGYRY
-1682 NETAHWYICKN
+1682 NETAHWYVCKN

-1713 TDKAVCKACGVEY
+1713 TDKGICEACGYEY
-1726 GDPLDHNK
+1726 GEPLGHNMQ
-1734 LYFDYVPETCTT
+1734 YFDYVPETCTT

-1777 IPATGHD
+1777 IPATGH
-1784 MTKVDAVPASC
+1784 
-1795 ETDGNIEY
+1795 
-1803 YECGYCGKL
+1803 
-1812 FTDADGK
+1812 
-1819 NEITAADTV
+1819 
-1828 IAAAGHRYLTSWTFD
+1828 RYLTSWTFD

-1850 CEVCG
+1850 CAVCG
-1855 SADKIEPHVSSG
+1855 SADTIVPHVSSG

-1889 HIHADNL
+1889 HIHANHL
-1896 MPVYAVKPTCTKDGN
+1896 MSVYAVKPTCTKDGN
-1911 IDYYVCSCGRLFTD
+1911 IDYYVCSCG
-1925 ADGKNE
+1925 K
-1931 ITAADTVIAATG
+1931 
-1943 HHYLTSWTFDSGSHW
+1943 
-1958 HECEVC
+1958 
-1964 GSADKIEPHV
+1964 
-1974 SSGNATETAAETCT
+1974 
-1988 ICGYE
+1988 
-1993 IAPMLE
+1993 
-1999 HIHASHLMPVYAVK
+1999 
-2013 PTCTKDGNIDY
+2013 
-2024 YVCSCGRL
+2024 L
-2032 FADSNAEATLSEADI
+2032 FADSNAAAVLTEADI

-2078 TVCNEPVKRGTVIP
+2078 TVCNELVKRGTVIP
-2092 TTAPSETTPTP
+2092 ATASSETNFPQ
-2103 SETPTAPSETT
+2103 
-2114 PTAPSETT
+2114 
-2122 PTAPSETTPTA
+2122 
-2133 PSETTPTPSETSA
+2133 
-2146 ATTLPPENAEI
+2146 
-2157 PFIKDE
+2157 
-2163 DGKTGWEVINSRLAD
+2163 TGDNS
-2178 TDEGGRVIVEMNG
+2178 
-2191 STDVHEETF
+2191 
-2200 ALIKG
+2200 
-2205 KDITL
+2205 
-2210 VLDMGNGFSWEING
+2210 
-2224 NDVDSPKNVNLSVTP
+2224 
-2239 DADIPVKVIN
+2239 
-2249 RLTGECYCTSF
+2249 
-2260 TLEYSGEFGFIA
+2260 
-2272 KLSMGLGKENKG
+2272 
-2284 LYANLYYYLGDGEFE
+2284 
-2299 FIGSAKVNSEGVAK
+2299 
-2313 LSLSHASDY
+2313 
-2322 VVIVDETDHAADN
+2322 
-2335 ESGDA
+2335 
-2340 EKPESGETDHAA
+2340 
-2352 DNESGDAEK
+2352 
-2361 PESGETD
+2361 
-2368 HAADNESG
+2368 
-2376 DAEKPESNETNHG
+2376 
-2389 TGVVV
+2389 
-2394 FGLIAVI
+2394 
-2401 ILAAA
+2401 ILALCVFLLFVSGGAGILT
-2406 VTVVLSRKKKQK
+2406 TVCDRKKNAV

>member
-1 MKQKHGRKSKIAAL
+1 MKQKHGRKCKLAVL
-15 LAACALTVSAM
+15 LAAGALTVSAM

-31 LSVSADAGEA
+31 LFVGADTED
-41 KENVGG
+41 VGG

-61 SYNEETLTLTVLK
+61 SYDEETLTLTVLK
-74 STPITIQSVNKQF
+74 STPITIQSLNKQF

-134 SNCLNGVNAAGIEKL
+134 SNYLKGANAAGIEKL

-168 CDMNCGMLDARCIKG
+168 CDMNCGMLDARCSKG
-183 HGAGIGASGI
+183 HGAGIGTSGI
-193 NEAQTGGI
+193 NGAQTGGI

-207 ISAAGTDGAGIGGS
+207 ILAKGTDGAGIGGS
-221 NLANVSDINI
+221 NLAYVSDINI
-231 SGGIIEAHGYNGAAG
+231 SGGIIEAHGGNGAAG
-246 IGSAINGSVDS
+246 IGSATNGSVDS

-262 GTISAYGSE
+262 GTISAYGSA
-271 FRNSSGNRF
+271 FRNYSGNRF
-280 YGAAIGAAYCS
+280 YGAAIGAACYS

-296 NISGGTIYANTA
+296 NISGGTIYANTD
-308 YGDSGTGAVAVGAGN
+308 YDSNGTGAVAVGAGN
-323 SCNPDRTG
+323 NCNSDRTG

-347 ADAIGVS
+347 ADAIGVT
-354 DSMANPVDIV
+354 DSVANPVDIV
-364 IDGGSVYPKCGDKCT
+364 IDGGSVYPKCGDNCT
-379 VHSGKIGMSSLP
+379 VHSDKIGMSSLP

-398 LILLEID
+398 LTLLEID
-405 NPNDESIT
+405 NSGNESIT

-420 SNSTYKTD
+420 SNSTYKTG
-428 LINSTKV
+428 LITSSTKV

-441 MPKNGR
+441 IPKSGR

-455 TTDYIYTES
+455 TTDYIYSEN
-464 GLSNAENL
+464 GLVSAENL

-483 TLVYGTDYKIDGITL
+483 PLVYGTDYKIDGITL

-503 KGITIKNVDPT
+503 KGITIKNVDPA
-514 QPCSNYIYIESDVS
+514 QPCSNYIYIESGVS

-535 INIQRG
+535 VNIQRG

-594 CQHSGEAGHICGSS
+594 CQHSGEAGHICSSS
-608 CGGLNAASSN
+608 CGGLNAASSTF
-618 YPAAIGGD
+618 PAAIGGD

-638 GRINAKG
+638 GRIDAN
-645 SKGAGIGGGY
+645 SSEGAAIGGGY
-655 NAKANNITVNG
+655 AANANNITVNG

-717 ATGQADNIII
+717 AAGQADNIII

-746 SNSENTRNYRINGG
+746 SNSENTRNYQINGG

-772 KPFSSD
+772 KPFSSK
-778 AKLKNNNGEYVYL
+778 AKLKNDNGEYVYL
-791 AAISNPNGEEITING
+791 VAISNPSGEEITING

-855 SDLVIIKG
+855 SDLVIKG
-863 DNEILEYGLDYT
+863 DNEILEYGLEYT

-895 NADESVPTNDRI
+895 NADESVTTNNRI

-930 CDSDSGTFHPAIECN
+930 CDRDSDTYRPAIECN

-964 INRETTISVGRSLT
+964 IDSETTISVGRSLT

-983 GSAENGHICDE
+983 GSAEYGHICDE
-994 TCGTLYVEQKNT
+994 TCGTLYVEQKNI
-1006 APAIGIL
+1006 APAIGIV

-1027 ITVISDNENAI
+1027 ITVISGDENAI

-1052 ICAKSEGASALGN
+1052 IYAKSEGASALGN

-1112 AYGKQTYG
+1112 AYGEQTYG
-1120 MNAISK
+1120 INAISK

-1137 SYPEVALITIANP
+1137 SYPEVALITISNP

-1222 PGVDYDYYISSV
+1222 LGVDYDYYISSV
-1234 TDSVTQVSA
+1234 TNPVTQVSA

-1264 SSTQDIIVI
+1264 SSTQDIIAI
-1273 NVPYANV
+1273 NASYADV

-1287 SYPSTWTDSSA
+1287 RYPSMWTDSSA
-1298 LCIAYD
+1298 LCIAND
-1304 NTVSITLADGTT
+1304 NTASITLADGTT
-1316 NTLISDSLYGCGI
+1316 NTLISDSMYGCGI

-1337 TITCEKAKNSFS
+1337 IITCEKAKNDFS

-1359 IAKANMYGSAIGSTS
+1359 SAKANMYGAAIGSTS

-1519 SYAAIIGGGVDGT
+1519 SDAAIIGGGVDGT

-1541 VVSLVQKGTCGPDM
+1541 VVSLVQKGCCGPDM

-1563 ASGIYI
+1563 ASEIYI

-1574 AMYSTSTVS
+1574 AMYSTSTLN

-1617 VMAIV
+1617 VMAIA

-1646 VFTDADGTTT
+1646 VFTDANGATT

-1661 FNDLFKVFNL
+1661 FNDLFKVFKL
-1671 CEADIDNGYHY
+1671 CEADIDDGYRY
-1682 NETAHWYICKN
+1682 NETAHWYVCKN

-1713 TDKAVCKACGVEY
+1713 TDKGICEACGYEY
-1726 GDPLDHNK
+1726 GEPLGHNMQ
-1734 LYFDYVPETCTT
+1734 YFDYVPETCTT

-1777 IPATGHD
+1777 IPATGH
-1784 MTKVDAVPASC
+1784 
-1795 ETDGNIEY
+1795 
-1803 YECGYCGKL
+1803 
-1812 FTDADGK
+1812 
-1819 NEITAADTV
+1819 
-1828 IAAAGHRYLTSWTFD
+1828 RYLTSWTFD

-1850 CEVCG
+1850 CAVCG
-1855 SADKIEPHVSSG
+1855 SADTIVPHVSSG

-1889 HIHADNL
+1889 HIHADHL
-1896 MPVYAVKPTCTKDGN
+1896 MSVYAVKPTCTKDGN
-1911 IDYYVCSCGRLFTD
+1911 IDYYVCSCG
-1925 ADGKNE
+1925 K
-1931 ITAADTVIAATG
+1931 
-1943 HHYLTSWTFDSGSHW
+1943 
-1958 HECEVC
+1958 
-1964 GSADKIEPHV
+1964 
-1974 SSGNATETAAETCT
+1974 
-1988 ICGYE
+1988 
-1993 IAPMLE
+1993 
-1999 HIHASHLMPVYAVK
+1999 
-2013 PTCTKDGNIDY
+2013 
-2024 YVCSCGRL
+2024 L
-2032 FADSNAEATLSEADI
+2032 FADSNAAVALTEADI

-2056 TEIRNRVEPTETA
+2056 TEIRNRVEPTKTA

-2078 TVCNEPVKRGTVIP
+2078 TVCNELVKRGTVIP
-2092 TTAPSETTPTP
+2092 ATASSETNFP
-2103 SETPTAPSETT
+2103 
-2114 PTAPSETT
+2114 
-2122 PTAPSETTPTA
+2122 
-2133 PSETTPTPSETSA
+2133 
-2146 ATTLPPENAEI
+2146 
-2157 PFIKDE
+2157 
-2163 DGKTGWEVINSRLAD
+2163 KTGDNS
-2178 TDEGGRVIVEMNG
+2178 
-2191 STDVHEETF
+2191 
-2200 ALIKG
+2200 
-2205 KDITL
+2205 
-2210 VLDMGNGFSWEING
+2210 
-2224 NDVDSPKNVNLSVTP
+2224 
-2239 DADIPVKVIN
+2239 
-2249 RLTGECYCTSF
+2249 
-2260 TLEYSGEFGFIA
+2260 
-2272 KLSMGLGKENKG
+2272 
-2284 LYANLYYYLGDGEFE
+2284 
-2299 FIGSAKVNSEGVAK
+2299 
-2313 LSLSHASDY
+2313 
-2322 VVIVDETDHAADN
+2322 
-2335 ESGDA
+2335 
-2340 EKPESGETDHAA
+2340 
-2352 DNESGDAEK
+2352 
-2361 PESGETD
+2361 
-2368 HAADNESG
+2368 
-2376 DAEKPESNETNHG
+2376 
-2389 TGVVV
+2389 
-2394 FGLIAVI
+2394 
-2401 ILAAA
+2401 ILALCVFLLFVSGGAGILT
-2406 VTVVLSRKKKQK
+2406 TVCGRKKNAV

>member
-1 MKQKHGRKSKIAAL
+1 MEKKHGRKFKLAAL

-31 LSVSADAGEA
+31 LFVGADTED
-41 KENVGG
+41 VDG
-47 KFLISGGTAANGDY
+47 KFLISGGTAAKGDY
-61 SYNEETLTLTVLK
+61 SYNEETQTLTVLK
-74 STPITIQSVNKQF
+74 STPITIQSVNKQY
-87 VNAKIFIANGVDA
+87 VNAKIFIKSGVDA
-100 NITLDSLRIETT
+100 NITLDTLRIDPT

-119 GDSSANVTITLKGGT
+119 GDSSANVTITIKGGT
-134 SNCLNGVNAAGIEKL
+134 SNYLNGVNAAGIEKL
-149 SKNGKLTITCEHA
+149 SKNGRLTITCEHA

-168 CDMNCGMLDARCIKG
+168 CGINCGTLDARCSKG
-183 HGAGIGASGI
+183 HGAGIGASGC
-193 NEAQTGGI
+193 NYGTETGGI

-207 ISAAGTDGAGIGGS
+207 ITAVSADGAGIGGS
-221 NLANVSDINI
+221 NLADVSDINI
-231 SGGIIEAHGYNGAAG
+231 SGGIIKAQGRNGAAG
-246 IGSAINGSVDS
+246 IGSATNGS
-257 INISG
+257 
-262 GTISAYGSE
+262 
-271 FRNSSGNRF
+271 
-280 YGAAIGAAYCS
+280 IG
-291 SFNSI
+291 SI

-308 YGDSGTGAVAVGAGN
+308 YDSRGTGAVAVGAGN
-323 SCNPDRTG
+323 SCNSDRTG

-337 GVVYAVGSGS
+337 GVVYAVGIGS

-354 DSMANPVDIV
+354 DSTAKPADIV
-364 IDGGSVYPKCGDKCT
+364 IDGGSVYPKCGDSCT
-379 VHSGKIGMSSLP
+379 VHSDKIGMSSLP

-405 NPNDESIT
+405 NPGNESIT

-420 SNSTYKTD
+420 SNSTYNTD
-428 LINSTKV
+428 LDNSVEVK
-435 DKSYVF
+435 KSYVF
-441 MPKNGR
+441 MPKSGR
-447 NSVTVGDT
+447 NSVTVGNT
-455 TTDYIYTES
+455 TTEYIYTES
-464 GLSNAENL
+464 GLSNAENM
-472 KLDFYATDSNK
+472 KLDFYATDSSK
-483 TLVYGTDYKIDGITL
+483 PLVYGTDYKIDGSTL
-498 TILSD
+498 KILSD

-514 QPCSNYIYIESDVS
+514 QPCSNDIYIESGVS

-541 LNEYSAVEIA
+541 LNELSAVEIA

-582 SDSTECGTLTIS
+582 SDSDQCGTLTIS

-608 CGGLNAASSN
+608 CGGLNAASST

-626 YNKSASNIVING
+626 YNKSASNIVI
-638 GRINAKG
+638 
-645 SKGAGIGGGY
+645 
-655 NAKANNITVNG
+655 NG

-698 AVITYFDNNNAYGC
+698 AVITYFNNNNAYGC

-717 ATGQADNIII
+717 AAGQADNIII
-727 NNGIVTA
+727 NDGIVTA

-746 SNSENTRNYRINGG
+746 SNSENTRNYQINGG

-772 KPFSSD
+772 KPFSSN
-778 AKLKNNNGEYVYL
+778 AKIKNDNGEYVYL

-832 ASVKVGNKQY
+832 ASVKVGDKQY

-855 SDLVIIKG
+855 SDLVIKG
-863 DNEILEYGLDYT
+863 DNEILEYGLEYT

-895 NADESVPTNDRI
+895 NADETVPTTDRI

-930 CDSDSGTFHPAIECN
+930 YDSDNDTYHPAIECN

-953 IDGGSTNKLVA
+953 IYGGSTNKLIA
-964 INRETTISVGRSLT
+964 IAGETTISVGRSLT

-1052 ICAKSEGASALGN
+1052 IYAKSDGASALGS

-1112 AYGKQTYG
+1112 AYGEQTYG

-1126 APVSCVKNADG
+1126 APVSCGKNADG

-1234 TDSVTQVSA
+1234 TNPVTQASA
-1243 DIGTLNVYTNT
+1243 DTGTLNVYTNT

-1273 NVPYANV
+1273 NASYADV

-1287 SYPSTWTDSSA
+1287 SYPSMWTDSSA
-1298 LCIAYD
+1298 LCIAND
-1304 NTVSITLADGTT
+1304 NTASITLADGTT

-1337 TITCEKAKNSFS
+1337 TISCEKAKNSFS

-1359 IAKANMYGSAIGSTS
+1359 IAKANMYGAAIGSTS
-1374 GQWNGKTAQKITILG
+1374 GQCNGKTAQMITILG

-1404 GVYTGAENITVSGGN
+1404 GIYTGAENITVSGGN

-1428 AAIGSGEKNSSSS
+1428 AAIGSGGKNSSSS
-1441 EAVTAENIKI
+1441 ETVTAENIKI

-1497 GGQNANGKNIRI
+1497 GGRNANGKNIRI
-1509 ENSTLYAASQ
+1509 ENSILYAASK
-1519 SYAAIIGGGVDGT
+1519 SGAAIIGGGANGT

-1541 VVSLVQKGTCGPDM
+1541 VVSLVQKGSCGPDM

-1563 ASGIYI
+1563 ASEIYI

-1574 AMYSTSTVS
+1574 AMYSTSTFS
-1583 PDISQNSQIKNSAGE
+1583 PDISQNSRIKNSAGE

-1617 VMAIV
+1617 VMAIA
-1622 ANNIAADPSD
+1622 ANNSAADQSD
-1632 TGLHLWLADRDHSL
+1632 TGLHLWLTDRDHSL
-1646 VFTDADGTTT
+1646 TFTDSDGATT

-1661 FNDLFKVFNL
+1661 FNDLVNEFKL
-1671 CEADIDNGYHY
+1671 CEADIDDGYRY
-1682 NETAHWYICKN
+1682 NETAHWYVCKN
-1693 SDLCTVKFNYQ
+1693 SALCTVKFNYQ
-1704 NHLGGNATC
+1704 EHFGGNATC
-1713 TDKAVCKACGVEY
+1713 SNRAVCEACGIEY
-1726 GDPLDHNK
+1726 GDLLGHNMQ
-1734 LYFDYVPETCTT
+1734 YFDYVPETCTT

-1777 IPATGHD
+1777 IPATGHS

-1795 ETDGNIEY
+1795 EADGNIEY
-1803 YECGYCGKL
+1803 YECGYCSKL

-1819 NEITAADTV
+1819 NEITYDDTV
-1828 IAAAGHRYLTSWTFD
+1828 IAATGHHYLTSWTFD

-1850 CEVCG
+1850 CAVCG
-1855 SADKIEPHVSSG
+1855 SADTIVPHVSSG
-1867 EATETAAETCTIC
+1867 EATETTAETCTIC

-1889 HIHADNL
+1889 HIHANNL

-1911 IDYYVCSCGRLFTD
+1911 IGYYVCSCG
-1925 ADGKNE
+1925 K
-1931 ITAADTVIAATG
+1931 
-1943 HHYLTSWTFDSGSHW
+1943 
-1958 HECEVC
+1958 
-1964 GSADKIEPHV
+1964 
-1974 SSGNATETAAETCT
+1974 
-1988 ICGYE
+1988 
-1993 IAPMLE
+1993 M
-1999 HIHASHLMPVYAVK
+1999 
-2013 PTCTKDGNIDY
+2013 
-2024 YVCSCGRL
+2024 
-2032 FADSNAEATLSEADI
+2032 FADSNAATALTEADI

-2078 TVCNEPVKRGTVIP
+2078 TVCNELVKRGTVIP
-2092 TTAPSETTPTP
+2092 ATASSETTPP
-2103 SETPTAPSETT
+2103 Q
-2114 PTAPSETT
+2114 
-2122 PTAPSETTPTA
+2122 
-2133 PSETTPTPSETSA
+2133 TS
-2146 ATTLPPENAEI
+2146 
-2157 PFIKDE
+2157 D
-2163 DGKTGWEVINSRLAD
+2163 NS
-2178 TDEGGRVIVEMNG
+2178 I
-2191 STDVHEETF
+2191 F
-2200 ALIKG
+2200 ALCVFLLFVSGGAGIL
-2205 KDITL
+2205 IT
-2210 VLDMGNGFSWEING
+2210 VCG
-2224 NDVDSPKNVNLSVTP
+2224 
-2239 DADIPVKVIN
+2239 
-2249 RLTGECYCTSF
+2249 
-2260 TLEYSGEFGFIA
+2260 
-2272 KLSMGLGKENKG
+2272 
-2284 LYANLYYYLGDGEFE
+2284 
-2299 FIGSAKVNSEGVAK
+2299 
-2313 LSLSHASDY
+2313 
-2322 VVIVDETDHAADN
+2322 
-2335 ESGDA
+2335 
-2340 EKPESGETDHAA
+2340 
-2352 DNESGDAEK
+2352 
-2361 PESGETD
+2361 
-2368 HAADNESG
+2368 
-2376 DAEKPESNETNHG
+2376 
-2389 TGVVV
+2389 
-2394 FGLIAVI
+2394 
-2401 ILAAA
+2401 
-2406 VTVVLSRKKKQK
+2406 RKKNAV

>member
-15 LAACALTVSAM
+15 LAACALIVSAM

-47 KFLISGGTAANGDY
+47 IFLISGGTAANGDY
-61 SYNEETLTLTVLK
+61 SYNEETQTLTILK
-74 STPITIQSVNKQF
+74 STPITIQSVDNQY
-87 VNAKIFIANGVDA
+87 VNAKIFIKNGVDA
-100 NITLDSLRIETT
+100 NITLDILRINPT

-119 GDSSANVTITLKGGT
+119 GYSSANVTITIKGGT

-149 SKNGKLTITCEHA
+149 SKNGRLTITCEHA

-168 CDMNCGMLDARCIKG
+168 CDMNCGILDVRCSKG

-193 NEAQTGGI
+193 NGAQTGGI
-201 YIKGGM
+201 YIKGGV
-207 ISAAGTDGAGIGGS
+207 ILAVGHDGAGIGGS
-221 NLANVSDINI
+221 NLADVSDINI
-231 SGGIIEAHGYNGAAG
+231 SGGIIEARGDNGAAG
-246 IGSAINGSVDS
+246 IGSATNGGVDS

-262 GTISAYGSE
+262 GIISAYGSA
-271 FRNSSGNRF
+271 FRNYSGSHF

-291 SFNSI
+291 RFDSI

-308 YGDSGTGAVAVGAGN
+308 YDSNGTGTGAVAVGAGN
-323 SCNPDRTG
+323 NCNSDRTG

-347 ADAIGVS
+347 TDAIGVT
-354 DSMANPVDIV
+354 DSVAKPADIV
-364 IDGGSVYPKCGDKCT
+364 IDGGSVYPKCGDNCT
-379 VHSGKIGMSSLP
+379 VHSDKIGMSSLP

-405 NPNDESIT
+405 NSGNKSIT

-420 SNSTYKTD
+420 SNSTYNTAFD
-428 LINSTKV
+428 SATKV

-441 MPKNGR
+441 MPKSGR
-447 NSVTVGDT
+447 NSVTVGT
-455 TTDYIYTES
+455 TTTEYIYTES
-464 GLSNAENL
+464 GLSNAENM

-483 TLVYGTDYKIDGITL
+483 PLVYGTDYKIDGSTL
-498 TILSD
+498 KILSD

-514 QPCSNYIYIESDVS
+514 QPCSNDIYIESGVS

-541 LNEYSAVEIA
+541 LNELSAVEIA

-577 ALSKN
+577 AMSKN
-582 SDSTECGTLTIS
+582 SDSAECGTLTIS

-618 YPAAIGGD
+618 SPAAIGGD
-626 YNKSASNIVING
+626 YNRSASNIVING

-698 AVITYFDNNNAYGC
+698 AVITYFNNNNAYGY

-727 NNGIVTA
+727 NDGIVTA

-746 SNSENTRNYRINGG
+746 SNSENTRNYQINGG

-767 KAKNL
+767 KTKNL

-778 AKLKNNNGEYVYL
+778 AKLKNDNGEYVYL

-806 NPQQYRF
+806 DPQQYRF

-827 DIAGT
+827 DTAGT
-832 ASVKVGNKQY
+832 ASVKVGDKQY

-855 SDLVIIKG
+855 SDLVIKG
-863 DNEILEYGLDYT
+863 DNEILEYGLEYT

-913 APSTVNVTLNG
+913 ASPAINVTLNG

-930 CDSDSGTFHPAIECN
+930 YDSDNDTYYPAIECN

-953 IDGGSTNKLVA
+953 IYGGSTNKLIA
-964 INRETTISVGRSLT
+964 MGSGTTISVGRSLT

-994 TCGTLYVEQKNT
+994 TCGTLYVEQKYT

-1013 DSEPDKFIEFKSGR
+1013 DSKPNKFIEFKSGR
-1027 ITVISDNENAI
+1027 ITVISGNENAI

-1112 AYGKQTYG
+1112 AYGEQTYG

-1197 VAAMRA
+1197 VAAMHA
-1203 FAAIGSDLVIA
+1203 FAAIGSDIVIA
-1214 AADGSALT
+1214 AVDGSALT

-1234 TDSVTQVSA
+1234 TNPTTQASA

-1273 NVPYANV
+1273 NASYADV

-1287 SYPSTWTDSSA
+1287 SYPSMWTDSSA
-1298 LCIAYD
+1298 LCIAND
-1304 NTVSITLADGTT
+1304 NTASITLADGTT
-1316 NTLISDSLYGCGI
+1316 NTLISDDMCGCGI

-1337 TITCEKAKNSFS
+1337 TISCEKAKNSFS
-1349 HKCDESCGTL
+1349 HKCDASCGTL

-1374 GQWNGKTAQKITILG
+1374 GQCNGKTAQKITILG

-1404 GVYTGAENITVSGGN
+1404 GIYTGAENITVSGGN

-1476 NITIANANVKAV
+1476 SITIANANVKAV

-1497 GGQNANGKNIRI
+1497 GGRNANGKNIRI

-1519 SYAAIIGGGVDGT
+1519 SGAAIIGGGVNGT

-1541 VVSLVQKGTCGPDM
+1541 VVSLVQKGSCGPDM

-1563 ASGIYI
+1563 ASEIYI

-1574 AMYSTSTVS
+1574 AMYSTSTFR

-1617 VMAIV
+1617 VKAIA

-1646 VFTDADGTTT
+1646 ILTGADGATT

-1661 FNDLFKVFNL
+1661 FNDLSKVFKL
-1671 CEADIDNGYHY
+1671 CEADIDDGYRY

-1693 SDLCTVKFNYQ
+1693 SALCTVKFNYQ

-1713 TDKAVCKACGVEY
+1713 TNKAICEACGVEY
-1726 GDPLDHNK
+1726 GDPLGHNMQ
-1734 LYFDYVPETCTT
+1734 YFDYVPETCTT

-1795 ETDGNIEY
+1795 EADGNIEY
-1803 YECGYCGKL
+1803 YECSACGKL

-1819 NEITAADTV
+1819 KEITAADTV

-1855 SADKIEPHVSSG
+1855 SADTIEPHVSSG
-1867 EATETAAETCTIC
+1867 EATETTAETCTIC

-1911 IDYYVCSCGRLFTD
+1911 IDYYVCSCGRLFAD

-1943 HHYLTSWTFDSGSHW
+1943 HHYFTSWTFDSGSHW
-1958 HECEVC
+1958 HECDVC

-1974 SSGNATETAAETCT
+1974 SSGNATENAAETCT

-2078 TVCNEPVKRGTVIP
+2078 TVCNELVKRGTVIP

-2103 SETPTAPSETT
+2103 SEN
-2114 PTAPSETT
+2114 
-2122 PTAPSETTPTA
+2122 PTA

-2146 ATTLPPENAEI
+2146 ATTLPPENAEL

-2361 PESGETD
+2361 PESSETD
-2368 HAADNESG
+2368 HAVDNESG

>member
-1 MKQKHGRKSKIAAL
+1 MKQKHGRKFKLVAL
-15 LAACALTVSAM
+15 LAAGALTVSAM
-26 IAGGT
+26 IAGRT
-31 LSVSADAGEA
+31 LFVGADTED
-41 KENVGG
+41 VGG

-134 SNCLNGVNAAGIEKL
+134 SNYLNGANAAGIEKL

-168 CDMNCGMLDARCIKG
+168 CDMNCGMLDARCSKG

-193 NEAQTGGI
+193 NGAQTGGI
-201 YIKGGM
+201 YIKGGL
-207 ISAAGTDGAGIGGS
+207 ILAAGTDGAGIGGS
-221 NLANVSDINI
+221 NLAYVSDINI
-231 SGGIIEAHGYNGAAG
+231 SGGIIEAHGDNGAAG
-246 IGSAINGSVDS
+246 IGSATNGGVDS

-262 GTISAYGSE
+262 GTISAYGSA
-271 FRNSSGNRF
+271 FRNYSGSRF
-280 YGAAIGAAYCS
+280 YGAAIGAACYS

-296 NISGGTIYANTA
+296 KISGGTIYANTA
-308 YGDSGTGAVAVGAGN
+308 YDSNGTGAVAVGAGVNCN
-323 SCNPDRTG
+323 SDRTG

-354 DSMANPVDIV
+354 DSGADPADIV
-364 IDGGSVYPKCGDKCT
+364 IDGGSVYPKCGDNCT
-379 VHSGKIGMSSLP
+379 VHSDKIGMSSLP

-398 LILLEID
+398 LTLLEID
-405 NPNDESIT
+405 NSGNESIT

-428 LINSTKV
+428 LINSSTKV

-441 MPKNGR
+441 MPKSGR
-447 NSVTVGDT
+447 NSVTVGNT
-455 TTDYIYTES
+455 TTEYIYTES
-464 GLSNAENL
+464 GLSNAENM
-472 KLDFYATDSNK
+472 KLDFCATDSSK
-483 TLVYGTDYKIDGITL
+483 PLVYGTDYKIDGSTL

-514 QPCSNYIYIESDVS
+514 QPCSNYIYIESGVS

-535 INIQRG
+535 INIERG

-582 SDSTECGTLTIS
+582 SDSAECGTLTIS

-626 YNKSASNIVING
+626 DNKSASNIVING

-698 AVITYFDNNNAYGC
+698 AVITYFNNNNAYGC

-717 ATGQADNIII
+717 AAGQADNIII
-727 NNGIVTA
+727 NDGIVTA

-746 SNSENTRNYRINGG
+746 SNSENTRNYQINGG

-772 KPFSSD
+772 KPFSSK
-778 AKLKNNNGEYVYL
+778 AKLKNDNGEYVYL
-791 AAISNPNGEEITING
+791 AAISNPSGEEITING

-842 SYGLNEGIFEEMG
+842 SYGLNEGIFEEIG
-855 SDLVIIKG
+855 SDLVIKG
-863 DNEILEYGLDYT
+863 DNEILEYGLEYT

-895 NADESVPTNDRI
+895 NADESVTTNNRI

-930 CDSDSGTFHPAIECN
+930 CDRDSGTYRPAIECN

-953 IDGGSTNKLVA
+953 IDGGSTNKLVS
-964 INRETTISVGRSLT
+964 IDSETTISVGRSLT

-983 GSAENGHICDE
+983 GSAEYGHICDE
-994 TCGTLYVEQKNT
+994 TCGTLYVEQENI
-1006 APAIGIL
+1006 APAIGIV

-1027 ITVISDNENAI
+1027 ITVISGDENAI

-1052 ICAKSEGASALGN
+1052 IYAKSEGASALGN

-1112 AYGKQTYG
+1112 AYGEQTYG
-1120 MNAISK
+1120 KNAISK

-1137 SYPEVALITIANP
+1137 SYPEVALITISNP

-1234 TDSVTQVSA
+1234 TNPVTQVSA

-1316 NTLISDSLYGCGI
+1316 NTLISDSMYGCGI

-1337 TITCEKAKNSFS
+1337 TITCEKAKNDFS
-1349 HKCDESCGTL
+1349 HKCDENCGTL

-1374 GQWNGKTAQKITILG
+1374 GQCNGKTAQKITVLG

-1404 GVYTGAENITVSGGN
+1404 GIYTGAENITVSGGN

-1476 NITIANANVKAV
+1476 SITIANANVKAV

-1497 GGQNANGKNIRI
+1497 GGRNANGTNIRI
-1509 ENSTLYAASQ
+1509 ENSTLYATSQ
-1519 SYAAIIGGGVDGT
+1519 SGAAIIGGGVNGT

-1541 VVSLVQKGTCGPDM
+1541 VVSLVQKGSCGPDM

-1563 ASGIYI
+1563 ASEIYI
-1569 DNSSV
+1569 YNSSV
-1574 AMYSTSTVS
+1574 AMYSTSTLN

-1617 VMAIV
+1617 VKAIA
-1622 ANNIAADPSD
+1622 ANNIAADQSD

-1646 VFTDADGTTT
+1646 TFTDADGATT

-1661 FNDLFKVFNL
+1661 FNDLFKVFKL
-1671 CEADIDNGYHY
+1671 CEADIDDGYRY
-1682 NETAHWYICKN
+1682 NETAHWYVCKN

-1713 TDKAVCKACGVEY
+1713 TDKGICEACGYEY
-1726 GDPLDHNK
+1726 GEPLGHNMQ
-1734 LYFDYVPETCTT
+1734 YFDYVPETCTT

-1777 IPATGHD
+1777 IPATGH
-1784 MTKVDAVPASC
+1784 
-1795 ETDGNIEY
+1795 
-1803 YECGYCGKL
+1803 
-1812 FTDADGK
+1812 
-1819 NEITAADTV
+1819 
-1828 IAAAGHRYLTSWTFD
+1828 RYLTSWTFD

-1850 CEVCG
+1850 CAVCG
-1855 SADKIEPHVSSG
+1855 SADTIVPHVSSG

-1889 HIHADNL
+1889 HIHASHL
-1896 MPVYAVKPTCTKDGN
+1896 MSVYAVKPTCTKDGN
-1911 IDYYVCSCGRLFTD
+1911 IDYYVCSCG
-1925 ADGKNE
+1925 K
-1931 ITAADTVIAATG
+1931 
-1943 HHYLTSWTFDSGSHW
+1943 
-1958 HECEVC
+1958 
-1964 GSADKIEPHV
+1964 
-1974 SSGNATETAAETCT
+1974 
-1988 ICGYE
+1988 
-1993 IAPMLE
+1993 
-1999 HIHASHLMPVYAVK
+1999 
-2013 PTCTKDGNIDY
+2013 
-2024 YVCSCGRL
+2024 L
-2032 FADSNAEATLSEADI
+2032 FADSNAAVALTEADI

-2056 TEIRNRVEPTETA
+2056 TEIRNRVEPTKTA

-2078 TVCNEPVKRGTVIP
+2078 TVCNELVKRGTVIP
-2092 TTAPSETTPTP
+2092 AKASSETDFPQ
-2103 SETPTAPSETT
+2103 
-2114 PTAPSETT
+2114 
-2122 PTAPSETTPTA
+2122 
-2133 PSETTPTPSETSA
+2133 
-2146 ATTLPPENAEI
+2146 
-2157 PFIKDE
+2157 
-2163 DGKTGWEVINSRLAD
+2163 TGDNS
-2178 TDEGGRVIVEMNG
+2178 
-2191 STDVHEETF
+2191 
-2200 ALIKG
+2200 
-2205 KDITL
+2205 
-2210 VLDMGNGFSWEING
+2210 
-2224 NDVDSPKNVNLSVTP
+2224 
-2239 DADIPVKVIN
+2239 
-2249 RLTGECYCTSF
+2249 
-2260 TLEYSGEFGFIA
+2260 
-2272 KLSMGLGKENKG
+2272 
-2284 LYANLYYYLGDGEFE
+2284 
-2299 FIGSAKVNSEGVAK
+2299 
-2313 LSLSHASDY
+2313 
-2322 VVIVDETDHAADN
+2322 
-2335 ESGDA
+2335 
-2340 EKPESGETDHAA
+2340 
-2352 DNESGDAEK
+2352 
-2361 PESGETD
+2361 
-2368 HAADNESG
+2368 
-2376 DAEKPESNETNHG
+2376 
-2389 TGVVV
+2389 
-2394 FGLIAVI
+2394 
-2401 ILAAA
+2401 ILALCVFLLFVSGGAGILT
-2406 VTVVLSRKKKQK
+2406 TVCGRKKNAV

>member
-74 STPITIQSVNKQF
+74 STPITIRNVDNQT

-100 NITLDSLRIETT
+100 NITIDTLRIKTT

-119 GDSSANVTITLKGGT
+119 GDSSANVTITLKDGT
-134 SNCLNGVNAAGIEKL
+134 SNYLNSVNAAGIEKL

-168 CDMNCGMLDARCIKG
+168 CDMNCGTLTARCSAG

-193 NEAQTGGI
+193 NGAQTGGI

-231 SGGIIEAHGYNGAAG
+231 SGGIIEAHGDNGAAG
-246 IGSAINGSVDS
+246 IGSATNGSIDS

-262 GTISAYGSE
+262 GTISAYGSA
-271 FRNSSGNRF
+271 FRNYSGSRF

-291 SFNSI
+291 RFDSI

-308 YGDSGTGAVAVGAGN
+308 YDSNGTGAVAVGAGN
-323 SCNPDRTG
+323 SCNSDITG

-354 DSMANPVDIV
+354 DSGADPADIV
-364 IDGGSVYPKCGDKCT
+364 IDGGSVYPKCGDDCT
-379 VHSGKIGMSSLP
+379 VHSDKIGMSSLP

-398 LILLEID
+398 LTLLEID
-405 NPNDESIT
+405 NSGNESIT
-413 VNGKAYP
+413 VNGKTYP

-428 LINSTKV
+428 LITSSTKV

-441 MPKNGR
+441 MPKSGR

-455 TTDYIYTES
+455 TTDYIYSEN
-464 GLSNAENL
+464 GLVSAENL

-483 TLVYGTDYKIDGITL
+483 PLVYGTDYKIDGITL

-514 QPCSNYIYIESDVS
+514 QPCSNYIYIESGVS

-535 INIQRG
+535 VNIQRG

-638 GRINAKG
+638 GRIEAKT
-645 SKGAGIGGGY
+645 SEGAAIGGGY
-655 NAKANNITVNG
+655 AANANNITVNG
-666 GIINAESVFGAAIG
+666 GIINAESIFGAAIG
-680 SGQGGSADGIY
+680 SGQGGIADGIY

-717 ATGQADNIII
+717 AAGQADNIII

-746 SNSENTRNYRINGG
+746 SNSENTRNYQINGG

-772 KPFSSD
+772 KPFSNN
-778 AKLKNNNGEYVYL
+778 AKLKNDNGEYVYL
-791 AAISNPNGEEITING
+791 AAISNPSGEEITING

-813 LSSSDMTFYAYVPK
+813 LSSSDMTFYAYVTK

-832 ASVKVGNKQY
+832 ASVKVGDKQY

-855 SDLVIIKG
+855 SDLVIKG
-863 DNEILEYGLDYT
+863 DNEILEYGLEYT

-889 GSVTIK
+889 GSVIIK
-895 NADESVPTNDRI
+895 NADESVTTNNCI

-930 CDSDSGTFHPAIECN
+930 CDSDSGTYHPAIECN

-964 INRETTISVGRSLT
+964 IESETTISVGRSLT
-978 VSCYA
+978 ISCYA
-983 GSAENGHICDE
+983 GSAEYGHICDE
-994 TCGTLYVEQKNT
+994 TCGTLYVEQKNI
-1006 APAIGIL
+1006 APAIGIV

-1027 ITVISDNENAI
+1027 ITVISNNENAI
-1038 DGYQEGKII
+1038 DGYQKGKII

-1112 AYGKQTYG
+1112 AYGEQTYG
-1120 MNAISK
+1120 INAISK

-1150 QNEDVYFNGKLLPFK
+1150 QNEDVYFDGKLLPFK

-1222 PGVDYDYYISSV
+1222 PNVDYDYYISSV
-1234 TDSVTQVSA
+1234 TNPVTQVST

-1287 SYPSTWTDSSA
+1287 SYPSMWTDSSA

-1304 NTVSITLADGTT
+1304 NTASITLADGTT
-1316 NTLISDSLYGCGI
+1316 NTLISDSMYGCGI

-1337 TITCEKAKNSFS
+1337 IITCEKAKNDFS

-1359 IAKANMYGSAIGSTS
+1359 SAKANMYGSAIGSTS

-1451 LGGNINAVGGFGA
+1451 SGGNINAVGGFGA

-1519 SYAAIIGGGVDGT
+1519 SDAAIIGGGVGGT

-1541 VVSLVQKGTCGPDM
+1541 VVSLVQKGSCGPDM

-1563 ASGIYI
+1563 ASEIYI

-1617 VMAIV
+1617 VMAIA

-1646 VFTDADGTTT
+1646 VFTDANGSTT
-1656 QIDYH
+1656 QMDYH

-1671 CEADIDNGYHY
+1671 CEADIENGYHY

-1726 GDPLDHNK
+1726 GDPLGHNK

-1795 ETDGNIEY
+1795 EADGNIEY

-1855 SADKIEPHVSSG
+1855 SADTIEPHVSSG

-1889 HIHADNL
+1889 HIHADHL
-1896 MPVYAVKPTCTKDGN
+1896 MLVYAVKPTCTKDGN
-1911 IDYYVCSCGRLFTD
+1911 IDYYVCSCG
-1925 ADGKNE
+1925 K
-1931 ITAADTVIAATG
+1931 
-1943 HHYLTSWTFDSGSHW
+1943 
-1958 HECEVC
+1958 
-1964 GSADKIEPHV
+1964 
-1974 SSGNATETAAETCT
+1974 
-1988 ICGYE
+1988 
-1993 IAPMLE
+1993 
-1999 HIHASHLMPVYAVK
+1999 
-2013 PTCTKDGNIDY
+2013 
-2024 YVCSCGRL
+2024 L
-2032 FADSNAEATLSEADI
+2032 FADSNAAAALTEADV

-2078 TVCNEPVKRGTVIP
+2078 TVCSELVKQGTVIP
-2092 TTAPSETTPTP
+2092 ALTPSGTTTTPSETTTTPSETTPAPSETTTTP
-2103 SETPTAPSETT
+2103 SVTTTEPIYTVPALTTVPTGTTVPEETTAPE
-2114 PTAPSETT
+2114 E
-2122 PTAPSETTPTA
+2122 
-2133 PSETTPTPSETSA
+2133 SETSVT
-2146 ATTLPPENAEI
+2146 TTLPPEDAEL

-2163 DGKTGWEVINSRLAD
+2163 DGKTGWEAINGRLAD
-2178 TDEGGRVIVEMNG
+2178 TDEGGRVIVDMNG
-2191 STDVHEETF
+2191 STDVPKETF
-2200 ALIKG
+2200 ELIKG

-2224 NDVDSPKNVNLSVTP
+2224 NDVDSPKDVSLGVTP
-2239 DADIPVKVIN
+2239 DADIPVKIIN
-2249 RLTGECYCTSF
+2249 RLTGECYYASF
-2260 TLEYSGEFGFIA
+2260 TLEYSGEFGFTA

-2284 LYANLYYYLGDGEFE
+2284 LFANLYYYLGDDEFE
-2299 FIGSAKVNSEGVAK
+2299 FIGSAKINSKGVAK
-2313 LSLSHASDY
+2313 LPLSHASDY

-2340 EKPESGETDHAA
+2340 EKPESGET
-2352 DNESGDAEK
+2352 N
-2361 PESGETD
+2361 P
-2368 HAADNESG
+2368 
-2376 DAEKPESNETNHG
+2376 G
-2389 TGVVV
+2389 TGAAVS
-2394 FGLIAVI
+2394 GLTAVT

-2406 VTVVLSRKKKQK
+2406 VTVVLSRKKK

>member
-1 MKQKHGRKSKIAAL
+1 MGKKHGRKFKLAAL

-31 LSVSADAGEA
+31 LFVGADTED
-41 KENVGG
+41 VGG
-47 KFLISGGTAANGDY
+47 KFLISGGTAAKGDY
-61 SYNEETLTLTVLK
+61 SYNEETQTLTVLK
-74 STPITIQSVNKQF
+74 STPITIRSVNNQF
-87 VNAKIFIANGVDA
+87 VNAKIFIKSGVDA
-100 NITLDSLRIETT
+100 NITLDTLRISPT

-119 GDSSANVTITLKGGT
+119 GDSSASVTITIKDGT
-134 SNCLNGVNAAGIEKL
+134 SNYLNGVNAAGIEKL
-149 SKNGKLTITCEHA
+149 SKNGRLTITCEHA

-168 CDMNCGMLDARCIKG
+168 CSKSCGLLDARCSKG
-183 HGAGIGASGI
+183 HGAGIGASGC
-193 NEAQTGGI
+193 NGTETGGI
-201 YIKGGM
+201 YIKGGV
-207 ISAAGTDGAGIGGS
+207 ILAVGTDGAGIGGS
-221 NLANVSDINI
+221 NLADVSDINI
-231 SGGIIEAHGYNGAAG
+231 SGGIIEARGDNGAAG
-246 IGSAINGSVDS
+246 IGSATNGGIGS

-262 GTISAYGSE
+262 GMISAYGST
-271 FRNSSGNRF
+271 FRNYSGSRF
-280 YGAAIGAAYCS
+280 YGAAIGAACYS
-291 SFNSI
+291 RFDSI

-308 YGDSGTGAVAVGAGN
+308 YDSNGTGAVAVGAGN
-323 SCNPDRTG
+323 NCNSDRTG

-347 ADAIGVS
+347 TDAIGVT
-354 DSMANPVDIV
+354 DSVAKPADIV
-364 IDGGSVYPKCGDKCT
+364 IDGGSVYPKCGDSCT
-379 VHSGKIGMSSLP
+379 VHSDKIGMSSLP

-398 LILLEID
+398 LTLLEID
-405 NPNDESIT
+405 NSGNENIT

-420 SNSTYKTD
+420 SNSTYNTE
-428 LINSTKV
+428 LYSSTEV

-441 MPKNGR
+441 MPKSGR
-447 NSVTVGDT
+447 NSVTVGNT
-455 TTDYIYTES
+455 TTEYIYTES
-464 GLSNAENL
+464 GLSNAENM
-472 KLDFYATDSNK
+472 KLDFYAADSNK
-483 TLVYGTDYKIDGITL
+483 PLVYGTDYKIDGSTL
-498 TILSD
+498 KILSD

-514 QPCSNYIYIESDVS
+514 QPCSNDIYIESGVS

-541 LNEYSAVEIA
+541 LNELSAVEIA
-551 ENSSG
+551 ANSSG

-582 SDSTECGTLTIS
+582 SDSDQCGTLTIS

-608 CGGLNAASSN
+608 CGGLNAASSTF
-618 YPAAIGGD
+618 PAAIGGD
-626 YNKSASNIVING
+626 DNKSASNIVING

-655 NAKANNITVNG
+655 NAKANNIIVNG

-698 AVITYFDNNNAYGC
+698 AVITYFNNNNAYGC

-727 NNGIVTA
+727 NDGIVTA

-746 SNSENTRNYRINGG
+746 SNSENTRNYQINGG

-767 KAKNL
+767 KTKNL

-778 AKLKNNNGEYVYL
+778 AKLKNDNGEYVYL

-806 NPQQYRF
+806 DPQQYRF

-832 ASVKVGNKQY
+832 ASVKVGDKQY

-855 SDLVIIKG
+855 SDLVIKG
-863 DNEILEYGLDYT
+863 DNEILEYGLEYT

-895 NADESVPTNDRI
+895 NADENVPTNDRI

-930 CDSDSGTFHPAIECN
+930 YDSDNDTYHPAIECN
-945 EYVDCNLI
+945 EYVNCNLI
-953 IDGGSTNKLVA
+953 IYGGSTNKLIA
-964 INRETTISVGRSLT
+964 IAGETTISVGRSLT

-1013 DSEPDKFIEFKSGR
+1013 DSEPNKFIEFKSGR

-1052 ICAKSEGASALGN
+1052 IYAKSDGASALGS

-1112 AYGKQTYG
+1112 AYGEQTYG

-1126 APVSCVKNADG
+1126 APVSCGKNADG

-1197 VAAMRA
+1197 VAATRA

-1234 TDSVTQVSA
+1234 TNPVTQVSA
-1243 DIGTLNVYTNT
+1243 DIGTLNVYTDN

-1273 NVPYANV
+1273 NASYADV

-1287 SYPSTWTDSSA
+1287 SYPSMWTDSSA
-1298 LCIAYD
+1298 LCIAND
-1304 NTVSITLADGTT
+1304 NTASITLADGTT

-1337 TITCEKAKNSFS
+1337 TISCEKAKNSFS

-1374 GQWNGKTAQKITILG
+1374 GQCNGKTAQMITILG

-1404 GVYTGAENITVSGGN
+1404 GIYTGAENITVSGGN

-1464 AAIGGGKESSAS
+1464 AAIGGGR
-1476 NITIANANVKAV
+1476 
-1488 TDDYSAAIG
+1488 
-1497 GGQNANGKNIRI
+1497 NANGKNIRI
-1509 ENSTLYAASQ
+1509 ENSILYAASK
-1519 SYAAIIGGGVDGT
+1519 SGAAIIGGGANGT

-1541 VVSLVQKGTCGPDM
+1541 VVSLVSKGSCGPDM

-1563 ASGIYI
+1563 ASEIYI

-1574 AMYSTSTVS
+1574 AMYSTSTFS
-1583 PDISQNSQIKNSAGE
+1583 PDISQNSRIKNSAGE

-1617 VMAIV
+1617 VMAIA
-1622 ANNIAADPSD
+1622 ANNSAADQSD
-1632 TGLHLWLADRDHSL
+1632 TGLHLWLTDRDHSL
-1646 VFTDADGTTT
+1646 TFTDSDGATT

-1661 FNDLFKVFNL
+1661 FNDLVNEFKL
-1671 CEADIDNGYHY
+1671 CEADIDDGYRY
-1682 NETAHWYICKN
+1682 NETAHWYVCKN
-1693 SDLCTVKFNYQ
+1693 SALCTVKFNYQ
-1704 NHLGGNATC
+1704 EHFGGNATC
-1713 TDKAVCKACGVEY
+1713 LNRAVCEACGIEY
-1726 GDPLDHNK
+1726 GDLLGHNMQ
-1734 LYFDYVPETCTT
+1734 YFDYVPETCTT

-1777 IPATGHD
+1777 IPATGHS

-1795 ETDGNIEY
+1795 EADGNIEY
-1803 YECGYCGKL
+1803 YECGYCSKL

-1819 NEITAADTV
+1819 NEITYDDTV
-1828 IAAAGHRYLTSWTFD
+1828 IAATGHHYLTSWTFD

-1850 CEVCG
+1850 CAVCG
-1855 SADKIEPHVSSG
+1855 SADTIVPHVSSG
-1867 EATETAAETCTIC
+1867 EATETTAETCTIC

-1889 HIHADNL
+1889 HIHANNL

-1911 IDYYVCSCGRLFTD
+1911 IGYYVCSCG
-1925 ADGKNE
+1925 K
-1931 ITAADTVIAATG
+1931 
-1943 HHYLTSWTFDSGSHW
+1943 
-1958 HECEVC
+1958 
-1964 GSADKIEPHV
+1964 
-1974 SSGNATETAAETCT
+1974 
-1988 ICGYE
+1988 
-1993 IAPMLE
+1993 M
-1999 HIHASHLMPVYAVK
+1999 
-2013 PTCTKDGNIDY
+2013 
-2024 YVCSCGRL
+2024 
-2032 FADSNAEATLSEADI
+2032 FADSNAATALTEADI

-2078 TVCNEPVKRGTVIP
+2078 TVCNELVKRGTVIP
-2092 TTAPSETTPTP
+2092 ATASSETTPP
-2103 SETPTAPSETT
+2103 Q
-2114 PTAPSETT
+2114 
-2122 PTAPSETTPTA
+2122 
-2133 PSETTPTPSETSA
+2133 TS
-2146 ATTLPPENAEI
+2146 
-2157 PFIKDE
+2157 D
-2163 DGKTGWEVINSRLAD
+2163 NS
-2178 TDEGGRVIVEMNG
+2178 I
-2191 STDVHEETF
+2191 F
-2200 ALIKG
+2200 ALCVFLLFVSGGAGIL
-2205 KDITL
+2205 IT
-2210 VLDMGNGFSWEING
+2210 VCG
-2224 NDVDSPKNVNLSVTP
+2224 
-2239 DADIPVKVIN
+2239 
-2249 RLTGECYCTSF
+2249 
-2260 TLEYSGEFGFIA
+2260 
-2272 KLSMGLGKENKG
+2272 
-2284 LYANLYYYLGDGEFE
+2284 
-2299 FIGSAKVNSEGVAK
+2299 
-2313 LSLSHASDY
+2313 
-2322 VVIVDETDHAADN
+2322 
-2335 ESGDA
+2335 
-2340 EKPESGETDHAA
+2340 
-2352 DNESGDAEK
+2352 
-2361 PESGETD
+2361 
-2368 HAADNESG
+2368 
-2376 DAEKPESNETNHG
+2376 
-2389 TGVVV
+2389 
-2394 FGLIAVI
+2394 
-2401 ILAAA
+2401 
-2406 VTVVLSRKKKQK
+2406 RKKNAV

>member
-1 MKQKHGRKSKIAAL
+1 MKQKHGRKCKLAVL
-15 LAACALTVSAM
+15 LAAGALTVSAM

-31 LSVSADAGEA
+31 LFVGADTED
-41 KENVGG
+41 VGG

-61 SYNEETLTLTVLK
+61 SYDEETLTLTVLK
-74 STPITIQSVNKQF
+74 STPITIRNVDNQT

-100 NITLDSLRIETT
+100 NITIDTLRIKTT

-134 SNCLNGVNAAGIEKL
+134 SNLLHGVNAAGIEKL
-149 SKNGKLTITCEHA
+149 SKSGKLTITCEHA

-168 CDMNCGMLDARCIKG
+168 CDMNCGILDVRCIKG
-183 HGAGIGASGI
+183 HGAGIGASGF
-193 NEAQTGGI
+193 NGAQTGGI

-207 ISAAGTDGAGIGGS
+207 ISATGTDGAGIGGS

-231 SGGIIEAHGYNGAAG
+231 SGGIIEAHGDNGAAG
-246 IGSAINGSVDS
+246 IGSATNGSVDS

-262 GTISAYGSE
+262 GTISAYGSA
-271 FRNSSGNRF
+271 FRNYSGSRF
-280 YGAAIGAAYCS
+280 YGAAIGAACYS

-308 YGDSGTGAVAVGAGN
+308 YDSNGTGAVAVGAGN
-323 SCNPDRTG
+323 NCNSDRTG

-354 DSMANPVDIV
+354 DSVTNPADIV

-379 VHSGKIGMSSLP
+379 VHSDKIGMSSLP

-428 LINSTKV
+428 LINSSTKV

-441 MPKNGR
+441 MPKSGR
-447 NSVTVGDT
+447 NSVMVGNT

-464 GLSNAENL
+464 GLVSAENL
-472 KLDFYATDSNK
+472 KLDFYATDSSK
-483 TLVYGTDYKIDGITL
+483 ALVYGTDYKIDGITL

-514 QPCSNYIYIESDVS
+514 QPCSNDIYIESGVS

-541 LNEYSAVEIA
+541 LNELSAVEIA

-556 NVNIILADNT
+556 DVNIILADNT

-582 SDSTECGTLTIS
+582 SDSAECGTLTIS

-626 YNKSASNIVING
+626 DNRSASNIVING

-698 AVITYFDNNNAYGC
+698 AVITYFNNNNAYGC

-727 NNGIVTA
+727 NDGIVTA

-767 KAKNL
+767 KTKNL

-832 ASVKVGNKQY
+832 ASVKVGDKQY

-855 SDLVIIKG
+855 SDLVIKG
-863 DNEILEYGLDYT
+863 DNEILEYGLEYT

-895 NADESVPTNDRI
+895 NADESVTTNNRI

-930 CDSDSGTFHPAIECN
+930 CDSDSGTYHPAIECN

-964 INRETTISVGRSLT
+964 IDSETTISVGRSLT

-983 GSAENGHICDE
+983 GSAEYGHICDE
-994 TCGTLYVEQKNT
+994 TCGTLYVEQENI
-1006 APAIGIL
+1006 APAIGIV
-1013 DSEPDKFIEFKSGR
+1013 DSEPNKFIEFKSGR
-1027 ITVISDNENAI
+1027 ITVISGDENAI

-1052 ICAKSEGASALGN
+1052 IYAKSEGASALGN

-1078 ESNQRYYALATTNNT
+1078 ESNKRYYALATTNNT

-1112 AYGKQTYG
+1112 AYGEQTYG
-1120 MNAISK
+1120 INAISK
-1126 APVSCVKNADG
+1126 APVSCGKNADG
-1137 SYPEVALITIANP
+1137 SYPEVALITISNP

-1183 HTVKVGGSEKTYEY
+1183 HTVKVGGSEKTYGY

-1222 PGVDYDYYISSV
+1222 LGVDYDYYISSV
-1234 TDSVTQVSA
+1234 TNPVTQVST

-1273 NVPYANV
+1273 NASYADV

-1287 SYPSTWTDSSA
+1287 SYPSMWTDSSA
-1298 LCIAYD
+1298 LCIAND
-1304 NTVSITLADGTT
+1304 NTASITLADGTT
-1316 NTLISDSLYGCGI
+1316 NTLISDSMYGCGI

-1337 TITCEKAKNSFS
+1337 TITCEKAKNDFS
-1349 HKCDESCGTL
+1349 HKCDENCGTL
-1359 IAKANMYGSAIGSTS
+1359 SAKANMYGSAIGSTS
-1374 GQWNGKTAQKITILG
+1374 GQCNGKTAQKITILG

-1404 GVYTGAENITVSGGN
+1404 GIYTGAENITVSGGN
-1419 INATGGGSS
+1419 INATGGGFS
-1428 AAIGSGEKNSSSS
+1428 AAIGSGQKNSSSS
-1441 EAVTAENIKI
+1441 GAVTAENIKI

-1497 GGQNANGKNIRI
+1497 GGRNANGKNIRI
-1509 ENSTLYAASQ
+1509 ENSILYAASK
-1519 SYAAIIGGGVDGT
+1519 SGAAIIGGGANGT

-1541 VVSLVQKGTCGPDM
+1541 VVSLVQKGSCGPDM

-1563 ASGIYI
+1563 ASEIYI

-1574 AMYSTSTVS
+1574 AMYSTSTLN
-1583 PDISQNSQIKNSAGE
+1583 PDISQNSRIKNSAGE

-1617 VMAIV
+1617 VMAIA
-1622 ANNIAADPSD
+1622 ANNIAADQSD
-1632 TGLHLWLADRDHSL
+1632 TGLHLWLAGRDHSL
-1646 VFTDADGTTT
+1646 TFTDSDGATT

-1661 FNDLFKVFNL
+1661 FNDLVNEFKL
-1671 CEADIDNGYHY
+1671 CEADIDDGYRY
-1682 NETAHWYICKN
+1682 NETAHWYVCKN
-1693 SDLCTVKFNYQ
+1693 SALCTVKFNYQ

-1713 TDKAVCKACGVEY
+1713 TDKGICEACGYEY
-1726 GDPLDHNK
+1726 GDPLGHNK

-1777 IPATGHD
+1777 IPATGH
-1784 MTKVDAVPASC
+1784 
-1795 ETDGNIEY
+1795 
-1803 YECGYCGKL
+1803 
-1812 FTDADGK
+1812 
-1819 NEITAADTV
+1819 
-1828 IAAAGHRYLTSWTFD
+1828 RYLTSWTFD

-1850 CEVCG
+1850 CAVCG
-1855 SADKIEPHVSSG
+1855 SADTIVPHVSSG

-1889 HIHADNL
+1889 HIHANHL
-1896 MPVYAVKPTCTKDGN
+1896 MSVYAVKPTCTKDGN
-1911 IDYYVCSCGRLFTD
+1911 IDYYVCSCG
-1925 ADGKNE
+1925 K
-1931 ITAADTVIAATG
+1931 
-1943 HHYLTSWTFDSGSHW
+1943 
-1958 HECEVC
+1958 
-1964 GSADKIEPHV
+1964 
-1974 SSGNATETAAETCT
+1974 
-1988 ICGYE
+1988 
-1993 IAPMLE
+1993 
-1999 HIHASHLMPVYAVK
+1999 
-2013 PTCTKDGNIDY
+2013 
-2024 YVCSCGRL
+2024 L
-2032 FADSNAEATLSEADI
+2032 FADSNAAAALTEADI

-2056 TEIRNRVEPTETA
+2056 TEIRNRVEPTEKA

-2078 TVCNEPVKRGTVIP
+2078 TVCNELVKRGTVIP
-2092 TTAPSETTPTP
+2092 ATASSETTPP
-2103 SETPTAPSETT
+2103 Q
-2114 PTAPSETT
+2114 
-2122 PTAPSETTPTA
+2122 
-2133 PSETTPTPSETSA
+2133 TS
-2146 ATTLPPENAEI
+2146 
-2157 PFIKDE
+2157 D
-2163 DGKTGWEVINSRLAD
+2163 NS
-2178 TDEGGRVIVEMNG
+2178 I
-2191 STDVHEETF
+2191 F
-2200 ALIKG
+2200 ALCVFLLFVSGGAGI
-2205 KDITL
+2205 
-2210 VLDMGNGFSWEING
+2210 
-2224 NDVDSPKNVNLSVTP
+2224 
-2239 DADIPVKVIN
+2239 
-2249 RLTGECYCTSF
+2249 LT
-2260 TLEYSGEFGFIA
+2260 
-2272 KLSMGLGKENKG
+2272 
-2284 LYANLYYYLGDGEFE
+2284 
-2299 FIGSAKVNSEGVAK
+2299 
-2313 LSLSHASDY
+2313 
-2322 VVIVDETDHAADN
+2322 
-2335 ESGDA
+2335 
-2340 EKPESGETDHAA
+2340 
-2352 DNESGDAEK
+2352 
-2361 PESGETD
+2361 
-2368 HAADNESG
+2368 
-2376 DAEKPESNETNHG
+2376 
-2389 TGVVV
+2389 
-2394 FGLIAVI
+2394 
-2401 ILAAA
+2401 
-2406 VTVVLSRKKKQK
+2406 TVCDRKKNAV

>member
-26 IAGGT
+26 IAGGI
-31 LSVSADAGEA
+31 LSVSADTED
-41 KENVGG
+41 VGG
-47 KFLISGGTAANGDY
+47 IFLISGGTAANGDY
-61 SYNEETLTLTVLK
+61 SYDEETLTLTVLK
-74 STPITIQSVNKQF
+74 STPITIRNVDNKT

-100 NITLDSLRIETT
+100 NITIDTLRIKTT

-134 SNCLNGVNAAGIEKL
+134 SNLLQGVNAAGIEKL
-149 SKNGKLTITCEHA
+149 SKNGRLTITCEHA

-168 CDMNCGMLDARCIKG
+168 CDMNCGILDARCSKG

-193 NEAQTGGI
+193 NGAQTGGI

-207 ISAAGTDGAGIGGS
+207 ISATGTDGAGIGGS
-221 NLANVSDINI
+221 NLADVSDINI
-231 SGGIIEAHGYNGAAG
+231 SGGIIEAHGDNGAAG
-246 IGSAINGSVDS
+246 IGSATNGSVDS

-262 GTISAYGSE
+262 GTISAYGSA
-271 FRNSSGNRF
+271 FRYYNGSRF

-291 SFNSI
+291 RFDSI

-308 YGDSGTGAVAVGAGN
+308 YDSNGTGAVAVGAGN
-323 SCNPDRTG
+323 NCNSDRTG

-347 ADAIGVS
+347 ADAIGVT
-354 DSMANPVDIV
+354 DSVTNPVDIV
-364 IDGGSVYPKCGDKCT
+364 IDGGSVYPKCGDGCT
-379 VHSGKIGMSSLP
+379 VHSDKIGMSSLP

-405 NPNDESIT
+405 NSGNESIT

-428 LINSTKV
+428 LINSSTKV

-441 MPKNGR
+441 MPKSGR

-464 GLSNAENL
+464 GLVNAEDM

-483 TLVYGTDYKIDGITL
+483 PLVYGTDYKIDGIPL

-503 KGITIKNVDPT
+503 KGITIKNVDPA
-514 QPCSNYIYIESDVS
+514 QPCSNYIYIESGVS

-535 INIQRG
+535 VNIQRG
-541 LNEYSAVEIA
+541 LNELSAVEIA

-566 DNIISTTYNYA
+566 DNIISTTYNCA

-582 SDSTECGTLTIS
+582 SDSAECGTLTIS

-608 CGGLNAASSN
+608 CGGLNAASSD

-626 YNKSASNIVING
+626 DNRSASNIVING

-680 SGQGGSADGIY
+680 SGQGGSADGIC

-698 AVITYFDNNNAYGC
+698 AVITYFNNNNAYGC

-727 NNGIVTA
+727 NDGIVTA

-746 SNSENTRNYRINGG
+746 SNSENTRNYQINGG

-767 KAKNL
+767 KTKNL

-806 NPQQYRF
+806 DPQQYRF

-832 ASVKVGNKQY
+832 ASVKVGDKQY

-855 SDLVIIKG
+855 SDLVIKG
-863 DNEILEYGLDYT
+863 DNEILEYGLEYT

-895 NADESVPTNDRI
+895 NADESVPTTDRI
-907 YIGSDE
+907 VIGS
-913 APSTVNVTLNG
+913 S
-924 VNIYAP
+924 
-930 CDSDSGTFHPAIECN
+930 
-945 EYVDCNLI
+945 
-953 IDGGSTNKLVA
+953 
-964 INRETTISVGRSLT
+964 ET
-978 VSCYA
+978 
-983 GSAENGHICDE
+983 
-994 TCGTLYVEQKNT
+994 
-1006 APAIGIL
+1006 P
-1013 DSEPDKFIEFKSGR
+1013 
-1027 ITVISDNENAI
+1027 
-1038 DGYQEGKII
+1038 
-1047 LSGGF
+1047 
-1052 ICAKSEGASALGN
+1052 
-1065 AKYFSLSKGVYTL
+1065 
-1078 ESNQRYYALATTNNT
+1078 T
-1093 DGEVHIDSS
+1093 DI
-1102 ASVYIRGKNG
+1102 
-1112 AYGKQTYG
+1112 
-1120 MNAISK
+1120 
-1126 APVSCVKNADG
+1126 
-1137 SYPEVALITIANP
+1137 
-1150 QNEDVYFNGKLLPFK
+1150 
-1165 THSDSDTNLY
+1165 
-1175 IYADRSAK
+1175 
-1183 HTVKVGGSEKTYEY
+1183 
-1197 VAAMRA
+1197 
-1203 FAAIGSDLVIA
+1203 
-1214 AADGSALT
+1214 
-1222 PGVDYDYYISSV
+1222 
-1234 TDSVTQVSA
+1234 
-1243 DIGTLNVYTNT
+1243 
-1254 PVVIKNADGV
+1254 
-1264 SSTQDIIVI
+1264 
-1273 NVPYANV
+1273 NV

-1287 SYPSTWTDSSA
+1287 GYPSTWTDSSA
-1298 LCIAYD
+1298 LCIAND
-1304 NTVSITLADGTT
+1304 NTASITLADGTT
-1316 NTLISDSLYGCGI
+1316 NTLISDSMYGCGI

-1337 TITCEKAKNSFS
+1337 IITCEKAKNDFS

-1359 IAKANMYGSAIGSTS
+1359 SAKANMYGSAIGSTS
-1374 GQWNGKTAQKITILG
+1374 GQYNGKTAQKITILG

-1404 GVYTGAENITVSGGN
+1404 GIYTGAENITVSGGN

-1563 ASGIYI
+1563 ASEIYI

-1574 AMYSTSTVS
+1574 AMYSTSTFS

-1598 PVYLLTVD
+1598 PVYLLTVN

-1617 VMAIV
+1617 VMAIA

-1646 VFTDADGTTT
+1646 VFTDANGATT

-1713 TDKAVCKACGVEY
+1713 TNKAICEACGVEY
-1726 GDPLDHNK
+1726 GDPLGHN
-1734 LYFDYVPETCTT
+1734 
-1746 DGHLPYYYCD
+1746 
-1756 RCDKYFGRETDSLD
+1756 
-1770 TELNVFI
+1770 
-1777 IPATGHD
+1777 

-1795 ETDGNIEY
+1795 EADGNIEY
-1803 YECGYCGKL
+1803 YECGYCGK
-1812 FTDADGK
+1812 FFSDADGK
-1819 NEITAADTV
+1819 NEITAAETV

-1855 SADKIEPHVSSG
+1855 SADTIEPHVSSG

-1896 MPVYAVKPTCTKDGN
+1896 MPVYAAKPTCTKDGN
-1911 IDYYVCSCGRLFTD
+1911 IDYYVCSCGRLFAD

-1931 ITAADTVIAATG
+1931 ITAADTVIAAMG

-1958 HECEVC
+1958 HECDVCGSADKIEPHVSSGNATETTAETCTICGYEIAPMLGHIHADNLMPVYAAKPTCTKDGNIDYYVCSCGRLFADADGKNEITAADTVIAAMGHHYLTSWTFDSGSHWHECDVC

-1993 IAPMLE
+1993 IAPMLG
-1999 HIHASHLMPVYAVK
+1999 HIHARHLMPVYAVK
-2013 PTCTKDGNIDY
+2013 PTCTKEGNIDY

-2078 TVCNEPVKRGTVIP
+2078 TVCNELVKRGTVIP

-2122 PTAPSETTPTA
+2122 PTPSETPTA

-2146 ATTLPPENAEI
+2146 ATTLPPENAEL

-2163 DGKTGWEVINSRLAD
+2163 DSKTGWEVINSRLAD
-2178 TDEGGRVIVEMNG
+2178 TDEGGRVIVDMNG
-2191 STDVHEETF
+2191 STDVPEETF
-2200 ALIKG
+2200 ALMKG

-2249 RLTGECYCTSF
+2249 RLTGECYCASF

-2299 FIGSAKVNSEGVAK
+2299 FIASAKVNSEGVAK
-2313 LSLSHASDY
+2313 LPLSHASDY

-2340 EKPESGETDHAA
+2340 EKPESV
-2352 DNESGDAEK
+2352 
-2361 PESGETD
+2361 
-2368 HAADNESG
+2368 
-2376 DAEKPESNETNHG
+2376 ETNHG
-2389 TGVVV
+2389 TGVAV

-2406 VTVVLSRKKKQK
+2406 VTVVLSRKKK

>member
-1 MKQKHGRKSKIAAL
+1 MKQKHGRKFKLAAL
-15 LAACALTVSAM
+15 LAAGALTVSAM

-31 LSVSADAGEA
+31 LFVGADTED
-41 KENVGG
+41 VGG

-87 VNAKIFIANGVDA
+87 VNAKIFIESGVDA
-100 NITLDSLRIETT
+100 NITLDSLRIRTT

-119 GDSSANVTITLKGGT
+119 GDSSANVTITLKDGT
-134 SNCLNGVNAAGIEKL
+134 SNYLNSVNAAGIEKL
-149 SKNGKLTITCEHA
+149 SKNGRLTITCEHA

-168 CDMNCGMLDARCIKG
+168 CDMNCGMLDARCSKG

-193 NEAQTGGI
+193 NGAQTGGI

-207 ISAAGTDGAGIGGS
+207 ILAKGTDGAGIGGS

-231 SGGIIEAHGYNGAAG
+231 SGGIIEAHGDNGAAG

-271 FRNSSGNRF
+271 SRNSSGNRF

-296 NISGGTIYANTA
+296 KISGGTIYANTA
-308 YGDSGTGAVAVGAGN
+308 YDSNGTGAVAVGAGN
-323 SCNPDRTG
+323 NCNSDRTG

-354 DSMANPVDIV
+354 DSGADPADIV
-364 IDGGSVYPKCGDKCT
+364 IDGGSVYPKCGDNCT
-379 VHSGKIGMSSLP
+379 VHSDKIGMSSLP

-398 LILLEID
+398 LTLLEID
-405 NPNDESIT
+405 NSGNESIT

-428 LINSTKV
+428 LISSSTKV

-441 MPKNGR
+441 IPKSGR
-447 NSVTVGDT
+447 NSVTVGNT

-464 GLSNAENL
+464 GLVNAENL
-472 KLDFYATDSNK
+472 KLDFYATDSSK
-483 TLVYGTDYKIDGITL
+483 PLVYGTDYKIDGITL

-514 QPCSNYIYIESDVS
+514 QPCSNYIYIESGVS

-535 INIQRG
+535 INIERG

-582 SDSTECGTLTIS
+582 SDSAECGTLTIS
-594 CQHSGEAGHICGSS
+594 CQHSGEAGHICGNS

-626 YNKSASNIVING
+626 DNKSASNIVING

-645 SKGAGIGGGY
+645 SKGAAIGGGY
-655 NAKANNITVNG
+655 AANANNITVNG

-680 SGQGGSADGIY
+680 SGQGGKVDGIY

-717 ATGQADNIII
+717 AAGQADNIII

-746 SNSENTRNYRINGG
+746 SNSENTRNYQINGG

-772 KPFSSD
+772 KPFSSK
-778 AKLKNNNGEYVYL
+778 AKLKNDNGEYVYL
-791 AAISNPNGEEITING
+791 AAISNPSGEEITING

-855 SDLVIIKG
+855 SDLVIKG
-863 DNEILEYGLDYT
+863 DNEILEYGLEYT

-895 NADESVPTNDRI
+895 NADESVTTNNRI

-930 CDSDSGTFHPAIECN
+930 CDRDSGTYRPAIECN

-964 INRETTISVGRSLT
+964 IDSETTISVGRSLT

-983 GSAENGHICDE
+983 GSAEYGHICDE
-994 TCGTLYVEQKNT
+994 TCGTLYVEQKNI
-1006 APAIGIL
+1006 APAIGIV

-1027 ITVISDNENAI
+1027 ITVISGDENAI
-1038 DGYQEGKII
+1038 DGYHEGKII

-1052 ICAKSEGASALGN
+1052 IYAKSEGASALGN

-1112 AYGKQTYG
+1112 AYGEQTYG
-1120 MNAISK
+1120 KNAISK

-1137 SYPEVALITIANP
+1137 SYPEVALITISNP

-1165 THSDSDTNLY
+1165 TQSDSDTNLY

-1222 PGVDYDYYISSV
+1222 LGVDYDYYISSV
-1234 TDSVTQVSA
+1234 TNPVTQVSA

-1264 SSTQDIIVI
+1264 SSTQDIIAI
-1273 NVPYANV
+1273 NASYADV

-1287 SYPSTWTDSSA
+1287 RYPSMWTDSSA
-1298 LCIAYD
+1298 LCIAND
-1304 NTVSITLADGTT
+1304 NTASITLADGTI
-1316 NTLISDSLYGCGI
+1316 NTLISDSMYGCGI

-1337 TITCEKAKNSFS
+1337 TITCEKAKNDFS
-1349 HKCDESCGTL
+1349 HKCDENCGTL
-1359 IAKANMYGSAIGSTS
+1359 SAKANMYGSAIGSTS
-1374 GQWNGKTAQKITILG
+1374 GQYNGKTAQKITILG
-1389 GNITAASKHGAAIGG
+1389 GNINAASKHGAAIGG
-1404 GVYTGAENITVSGGN
+1404 GIYTGAENITVSGGN

-1428 AAIGSGEKNSSSS
+1428 AAIGSGEKNPNSSG
-1441 EAVTAENIKI
+1441 AVTAENIKI

-1488 TDDYSAAIG
+1488 TYDYSAAIG

-1519 SYAAIIGGGVDGT
+1519 SDAAIIGGGVDGT

-1541 VVSLVQKGTCGPDM
+1541 VVSLVQKGSCGPDM

-1563 ASGIYI
+1563 ASEIYI

-1574 AMYSTSTVS
+1574 AMYSTSTFN

-1617 VMAIV
+1617 VMAIA

-1646 VFTDADGTTT
+1646 VFTDANGATT

-1661 FNDLFKVFNL
+1661 FNDLFKVFKL
-1671 CEADIDNGYHY
+1671 CEADIDDGYRY
-1682 NETAHWYICKN
+1682 NETAHWYVCKN

-1713 TDKAVCKACGVEY
+1713 TDKGICEACGYEY
-1726 GDPLDHNK
+1726 GEPLGHNMQ
-1734 LYFDYVPETCTT
+1734 YFDYVPETCTT

-1777 IPATGHD
+1777 IPATGH
-1784 MTKVDAVPASC
+1784 
-1795 ETDGNIEY
+1795 
-1803 YECGYCGKL
+1803 
-1812 FTDADGK
+1812 
-1819 NEITAADTV
+1819 
-1828 IAAAGHRYLTSWTFD
+1828 RYLTSWTFD

-1850 CEVCG
+1850 CAVCG
-1855 SADKIEPHVSSG
+1855 SADTIVPHVSSG

-1889 HIHADNL
+1889 HIHASHL
-1896 MPVYAVKPTCTKDGN
+1896 MAVYAVKPTCTKDGN
-1911 IDYYVCSCGRLFTD
+1911 IDYYVCSCG
-1925 ADGKNE
+1925 K
-1931 ITAADTVIAATG
+1931 
-1943 HHYLTSWTFDSGSHW
+1943 
-1958 HECEVC
+1958 
-1964 GSADKIEPHV
+1964 
-1974 SSGNATETAAETCT
+1974 
-1988 ICGYE
+1988 
-1993 IAPMLE
+1993 
-1999 HIHASHLMPVYAVK
+1999 
-2013 PTCTKDGNIDY
+2013 
-2024 YVCSCGRL
+2024 L
-2032 FADSNAEATLSEADI
+2032 FADSNAAVALTEADI

-2056 TEIRNRVEPTETA
+2056 TEIRNRVEPTKTA

-2078 TVCNEPVKRGTVIP
+2078 TVCNELVKRGTVIP
-2092 TTAPSETTPTP
+2092 ATASSGTNFPQ
-2103 SETPTAPSETT
+2103 
-2114 PTAPSETT
+2114 
-2122 PTAPSETTPTA
+2122 
-2133 PSETTPTPSETSA
+2133 
-2146 ATTLPPENAEI
+2146 
-2157 PFIKDE
+2157 
-2163 DGKTGWEVINSRLAD
+2163 TGDNS
-2178 TDEGGRVIVEMNG
+2178 
-2191 STDVHEETF
+2191 
-2200 ALIKG
+2200 
-2205 KDITL
+2205 
-2210 VLDMGNGFSWEING
+2210 
-2224 NDVDSPKNVNLSVTP
+2224 
-2239 DADIPVKVIN
+2239 
-2249 RLTGECYCTSF
+2249 
-2260 TLEYSGEFGFIA
+2260 
-2272 KLSMGLGKENKG
+2272 
-2284 LYANLYYYLGDGEFE
+2284 
-2299 FIGSAKVNSEGVAK
+2299 
-2313 LSLSHASDY
+2313 
-2322 VVIVDETDHAADN
+2322 
-2335 ESGDA
+2335 
-2340 EKPESGETDHAA
+2340 
-2352 DNESGDAEK
+2352 
-2361 PESGETD
+2361 
-2368 HAADNESG
+2368 
-2376 DAEKPESNETNHG
+2376 
-2389 TGVVV
+2389 
-2394 FGLIAVI
+2394 
-2401 ILAAA
+2401 ILALCVFLLFVSGGAGILT
-2406 VTVVLSRKKKQK
+2406 TVCGRKKNAV

>member
-26 IAGGT
+26 IAGGI

-61 SYNEETLTLTVLK
+61 SYDEETLTLTVLK
-74 STPITIQSVNKQF
+74 STPITIRNVDNQT

-100 NITLDSLRIETT
+100 NITIDNLRIRTT

-134 SNCLNGVNAAGIEKL
+134 SNLLHGVNAAGIEKL
-149 SKNGKLTITCEHA
+149 SKNGRLTITCEHA

-168 CDMNCGMLDARCIKG
+168 CDMNCGILDVRCSKG

-193 NEAQTGGI
+193 NGAQTGGI

-207 ISAAGTDGAGIGGS
+207 ISATGTDGAGIGGS
-221 NLANVSDINI
+221 NLAYVSDINI
-231 SGGIIEAHGYNGAAG
+231 SGGIIEAHGDNGAAG
-246 IGSAINGSVDS
+246 IGSATNGGIGS

-262 GTISAYGSE
+262 GTISAYGSA
-271 FRNSSGNRF
+271 FRYYSGSRF
-280 YGAAIGAAYCS
+280 YGAAIGAACYS
-291 SFNSI
+291 SFDSI

-308 YGDSGTGAVAVGAGN
+308 YDSNGTGAVAVGAGN
-323 SCNPDRTG
+323 SCNSDRTG

-354 DSMANPVDIV
+354 DSGANPADIV
-364 IDGGSVYPKCGDKCT
+364 IDGGSVYPKCGDNCT
-379 VHSGKIGMSSLP
+379 EHSDKIGMSSLP

-398 LILLEID
+398 LTLLEID
-405 NPNDESIT
+405 NSGNESIT

-428 LINSTKV
+428 LINSSIKV

-441 MPKNGR
+441 MPKSGR

-455 TTDYIYTES
+455 TTDYIYSEN
-464 GLSNAENL
+464 GLVSAENL

-483 TLVYGTDYKIDGITL
+483 PLVYGTDYKIDGSTL
-498 TILSD
+498 KILSD
-503 KGITIKNVDPT
+503 KGITIKNVDPA
-514 QPCSNYIYIESDVS
+514 QPCSNYIYIESGVS

-541 LNEYSAVEIA
+541 LNELSAVEIA

-582 SDSTECGTLTIS
+582 SDSAECGTLTIS

-626 YNKSASNIVING
+626 DNRSASNIVING

-698 AVITYFDNNNAYGC
+698 AVITYFNNNNAYGC

-727 NNGIVTA
+727 NDGIVTA

-767 KAKNL
+767 KTKNL

-806 NPQQYRF
+806 DPQQYRF

-832 ASVKVGNKQY
+832 ASVKVGDKQY

-855 SDLVIIKG
+855 SDLVIRG
-863 DNEILEYGLDYT
+863 DNEILEYGLEYT

-907 YIGSDE
+907 FIGS
-913 APSTVNVTLNG
+913 S
-924 VNIYAP
+924 
-930 CDSDSGTFHPAIECN
+930 
-945 EYVDCNLI
+945 
-953 IDGGSTNKLVA
+953 
-964 INRETTISVGRSLT
+964 ET
-978 VSCYA
+978 
-983 GSAENGHICDE
+983 
-994 TCGTLYVEQKNT
+994 
-1006 APAIGIL
+1006 P
-1013 DSEPDKFIEFKSGR
+1013 
-1027 ITVISDNENAI
+1027 
-1038 DGYQEGKII
+1038 
-1047 LSGGF
+1047 
-1052 ICAKSEGASALGN
+1052 
-1065 AKYFSLSKGVYTL
+1065 
-1078 ESNQRYYALATTNNT
+1078 T
-1093 DGEVHIDSS
+1093 DI
-1102 ASVYIRGKNG
+1102 
-1112 AYGKQTYG
+1112 
-1120 MNAISK
+1120 
-1126 APVSCVKNADG
+1126 
-1137 SYPEVALITIANP
+1137 
-1150 QNEDVYFNGKLLPFK
+1150 
-1165 THSDSDTNLY
+1165 
-1175 IYADRSAK
+1175 
-1183 HTVKVGGSEKTYEY
+1183 
-1197 VAAMRA
+1197 
-1203 FAAIGSDLVIA
+1203 
-1214 AADGSALT
+1214 
-1222 PGVDYDYYISSV
+1222 
-1234 TDSVTQVSA
+1234 
-1243 DIGTLNVYTNT
+1243 
-1254 PVVIKNADGV
+1254 
-1264 SSTQDIIVI
+1264 
-1273 NVPYANV
+1273 NV

-1287 SYPSTWTDSSA
+1287 HCPSMQNDSSA
-1298 LCIAYD
+1298 LCIADD
-1304 NTVSITLADGTT
+1304 NSALITLADGTI
-1316 NTLISDSLYGCGI
+1316 NTLISDSSYGCGI

-1337 TITCEKAKNSFS
+1337 TITCEKAKNDFS

-1359 IAKANMYGSAIGSTS
+1359 SAKANMYGSAIGSTS
-1374 GQWNGKTAQKITILG
+1374 GQYNGKTAQKITILG

-1404 GVYTGAENITVSGGN
+1404 GIYTGAENITVSGGN
-1419 INATGGGSS
+1419 INATGGSFS

-1488 TDDYSAAIG
+1488 TKDYSAAIG

-1519 SYAAIIGGGVDGT
+1519 SGAAIIGGGVDGT

-1541 VVSLVQKGTCGPDM
+1541 VVSLVQKGSCGPDM

-1563 ASGIYI
+1563 ASEIYI

-1574 AMYSTSTVS
+1574 AMYSTNTFS

-1606 NPNGDEVIVDG
+1606 NPNGDDVIVDG
-1617 VMAIV
+1617 VMAIA

-1646 VFTDADGTTT
+1646 VFTDANGATT

-1713 TDKAVCKACGVEY
+1713 TNKAICEACGVEY
-1726 GDPLDHNK
+1726 GDPLGHNK

-1746 DGHLPYYYCD
+1746 DGHRPYYYCD

-1777 IPATGHD
+1777 IPA
-1784 MTKVDAVPASC
+1784 
-1795 ETDGNIEY
+1795 
-1803 YECGYCGKL
+1803 
-1812 FTDADGK
+1812 
-1819 NEITAADTV
+1819 
-1828 IAAAGHRYLTSWTFD
+1828 AGHRYLTSWTFD

-1855 SADKIEPHVSSG
+1855 SADTIEPHVSSG

-1911 IDYYVCSCGRLFTD
+1911 IDYYVCSCGRLFAD

-1931 ITAADTVIAATG
+1931 ITAADTVIAAMG
-1943 HHYLTSWTFDSGSHW
+1943 HHYFTSWTFDSGSHW
-1958 HECEVC
+1958 HECDVC

-1993 IAPMLE
+1993 IAPMLG
-1999 HIHASHLMPVYAVK
+1999 HIHASHLMPVYAVKPTCTKNGNIDYYVCSCGRLFTDADGKNEITAADTVIAATGHHYLTSWTFDSDSHWHECDVCGSADKIEPHVSSGNATETAAEACTICGYEIAPMLGHIHARHLMPVYAVK

-2078 TVCNEPVKRGTVIP
+2078 TVCNELVKRGTVIP

-2103 SETPTAPSETT
+2103 SETPTAS
-2114 PTAPSETT
+2114 
-2122 PTAPSETTPTA
+2122 SETTPTA

-2146 ATTLPPENAEI
+2146 ATTLPPENAEL

-2163 DGKTGWEVINSRLAD
+2163 DSKTGWEVINSRLAD
-2178 TDEGGRVIVEMNG
+2178 TDEGGRVIVDMNG
-2191 STDVHEETF
+2191 STDVPEETF
-2200 ALIKG
+2200 ALMKG

-2249 RLTGECYCTSF
+2249 RLTGECYCASF

-2299 FIGSAKVNSEGVAK
+2299 FIASAKVNSEGVAK
-2313 LSLSHASDY
+2313 LPLSHASDY

-2340 EKPESGETDHAA
+2340 EKPESV
-2352 DNESGDAEK
+2352 
-2361 PESGETD
+2361 
-2368 HAADNESG
+2368 
-2376 DAEKPESNETNHG
+2376 ETNHG
-2389 TGVVV
+2389 TGVAV

-2406 VTVVLSRKKKQK
+2406 VTVVLSRKKK

>member
-1 MKQKHGRKSKIAAL
+1 M

-31 LSVSADAGEA
+31 LFVGADTED
-41 KENVGG
+41 VGG
-47 KFLISGGTAANGDY
+47 KFLISGGTAAKGDY
-61 SYNEETLTLTVLK
+61 SYNEETQTLTVLK
-74 STPITIQSVNKQF
+74 STPITIRSVNNQF
-87 VNAKIFIANGVDA
+87 VNAKIFIKSGVDA
-100 NITLDSLRIETT
+100 NITLDTLRISPT

-119 GDSSANVTITLKGGT
+119 GDSSASVTITIKGGT
-134 SNCLNGVNAAGIEKL
+134 SNYLKGVNAAGIEKL
-149 SKNGKLTITCEHA
+149 SKNGRLTITCEHA

-168 CDMNCGMLDARCIKG
+168 CSKSCGLLDARCSKG
-183 HGAGIGASGI
+183 HGAGIGASGC
-193 NEAQTGGI
+193 NYGTETGGI
-201 YIKGGM
+201 YIKGGV
-207 ISAAGTDGAGIGGS
+207 ILAVGHDGAGIGGS
-221 NLANVSDINI
+221 NLADVSDINI
-231 SGGIIEAHGYNGAAG
+231 SGGIIEAWGDNGAAG
-246 IGSAINGSVDS
+246 IGSASNGSIGS

-262 GTISAYGSE
+262 GIISAYSNA
-271 FRNSSGNRF
+271 FSNSSGVCY

-291 SFNSI
+291 SFDSI

-308 YGDSGTGAVAVGAGN
+308 YDSRGTGAVAVGAGN
-323 SCNPDRTG
+323 SCNSDRTG

-337 GVVYAVGSGS
+337 GVVYAVGIGS

-354 DSMANPVDIV
+354 DSTAKPADIV
-364 IDGGSVYPKCGDKCT
+364 IDGGSVYPKCGDSCT
-379 VHSGKIGMSSLP
+379 VHSDKIGMSSLP

-405 NPNDESIT
+405 NPGNESIT

-420 SNSTYKTD
+420 SNSTYNTD
-428 LINSTKV
+428 LDSSTEVK
-435 DKSYVF
+435 KSYVF
-441 MPKNGR
+441 MPKSGR
-447 NSVTVGDT
+447 NSVTVGNT
-455 TTDYIYTES
+455 TTEYIYTES
-464 GLSNAENL
+464 GLSNAENM
-472 KLDFYATDSNK
+472 KLDFYATDSSK
-483 TLVYGTDYKIDGITL
+483 PLVYGTDYKIDGSTL
-498 TILSD
+498 KILSD

-514 QPCSNYIYIESDVS
+514 QPCSNDIYIESGVS

-541 LNEYSAVEIA
+541 LNELSAVEIA

-582 SDSTECGTLTIS
+582 SDSDQCGTLTIS

-608 CGGLNAASSN
+608 CGGLNAASST

-626 YNKSASNIVING
+626 YNKSASNIVI
-638 GRINAKG
+638 
-645 SKGAGIGGGY
+645 
-655 NAKANNITVNG
+655 NG

-698 AVITYFDNNNAYGC
+698 AVITYFNNNNAYGC

-727 NNGIVTA
+727 NDGIVTA

-746 SNSENTRNYRINGG
+746 SNSENTRNYQINGG

-767 KAKNL
+767 KTKNL

-778 AKLKNNNGEYVYL
+778 AKLKNDNGEYVYL

-806 NPQQYRF
+806 DPQQYRF

-832 ASVKVGNKQY
+832 ASVKVGDKQY

-855 SDLVIIKG
+855 SDLVIKG
-863 DNEILEYGLDYT
+863 DNEILEYGLEYT

-895 NADESVPTNDRI
+895 NADENVPTNDRI

-930 CDSDSGTFHPAIECN
+930 YDSDNDTYHPAIECN
-945 EYVDCNLI
+945 EYVNCNLI
-953 IDGGSTNKLVA
+953 IYGGSTNKLIA
-964 INRETTISVGRSLT
+964 IAGETTISVGRSLT

-1013 DSEPDKFIEFKSGR
+1013 DSEPNKFIEFKSGR

-1052 ICAKSEGASALGN
+1052 IYAKSDGASALGS

-1112 AYGKQTYG
+1112 AYGEQTYG

-1126 APVSCVKNADG
+1126 APVSCGKNADG

-1197 VAAMRA
+1197 VAATRA

-1234 TDSVTQVSA
+1234 TNPVTQVSA
-1243 DIGTLNVYTNT
+1243 DIGTLNVYTDN

-1273 NVPYANV
+1273 NASYADV

-1287 SYPSTWTDSSA
+1287 SYPSMWTDSSA
-1298 LCIAYD
+1298 LCIAND
-1304 NTVSITLADGTT
+1304 NTASITLADGTT

-1337 TITCEKAKNSFS
+1337 TISCEKAKNSFS

-1374 GQWNGKTAQKITILG
+1374 GQCNGKTAQMITILG

-1404 GVYTGAENITVSGGN
+1404 GIYTGAENITVSGGN

-1451 LGGNINAVGGFGA
+1451 LGGNINAVGGYGA

-1497 GGQNANGKNIRI
+1497 GGRNANGKNIRI
-1509 ENSTLYAASQ
+1509 ENSILYAASK
-1519 SYAAIIGGGVDGT
+1519 SGAAIIGGGANGT

-1541 VVSLVQKGTCGPDM
+1541 VVSLVSKGSCGPDM

-1563 ASGIYI
+1563 ASEIYI

-1574 AMYSTSTVS
+1574 AMYSTSTFS
-1583 PDISQNSQIKNSAGE
+1583 PDISQNSRIKNSAGE

-1617 VMAIV
+1617 VMAIA
-1622 ANNIAADPSD
+1622 ANNSAADQSD
-1632 TGLHLWLADRDHSL
+1632 TGLHLWLTDRDHSL
-1646 VFTDADGTTT
+1646 TFTDADGATT

-1661 FNDLFKVFNL
+1661 FNDLSNEFKL
-1671 CEADIDNGYHY
+1671 CEADIDDGYRY
-1682 NETAHWYICKN
+1682 DETAHWYVCKN
-1693 SDLCTVKFNYQ
+1693 SALCTVKFNYQ
-1704 NHLGGNATC
+1704 NHFGGNATC
-1713 TDKAVCKACGVEY
+1713 SNRAVCEACGIEY
-1726 GDPLDHNK
+1726 GDLLGHNMQ
-1734 LYFDYVPETCTT
+1734 YFDYVPETCTT

-1777 IPATGHD
+1777 IPATGHS

-1795 ETDGNIEY
+1795 EADGNIEY
-1803 YECGYCGKL
+1803 YECGYCSK
-1812 FTDADGK
+1812 
-1819 NEITAADTV
+1819 
-1828 IAAAGHRYLTSWTFD
+1828 
-1843 SDSHWHK
+1843 
-1850 CEVCG
+1850 
-1855 SADKIEPHVSSG
+1855 
-1867 EATETAAETCTIC
+1867 
-1880 GYEIAPMLG
+1880 
-1889 HIHADNL
+1889 
-1896 MPVYAVKPTCTKDGN
+1896 
-1911 IDYYVCSCGRLFTD
+1911 LFTD

-1943 HHYLTSWTFDSGSHW
+1943 HHYLTSWTFDSDSHW
-1958 HECEVC
+1958 HKCAVC
-1964 GSADKIEPHV
+1964 GSADTIVPHV
-1974 SSGNATETAAETCT
+1974 SSGEATETTAETCT

-1993 IAPMLE
+1993 IAPMLG
-1999 HIHASHLMPVYAVK
+1999 HIHANNLMPVYAVK

-2024 YVCSCGRL
+2024 YVCSCGKM
-2032 FADSNAEATLSEADI
+2032 FADSNAVTALTEADI

-2078 TVCNEPVKRGTVIP
+2078 TVCNELVKRGTVIP
-2092 TTAPSETTPTP
+2092 ATASSETTPP
-2103 SETPTAPSETT
+2103 Q
-2114 PTAPSETT
+2114 
-2122 PTAPSETTPTA
+2122 
-2133 PSETTPTPSETSA
+2133 TS
-2146 ATTLPPENAEI
+2146 
-2157 PFIKDE
+2157 D
-2163 DGKTGWEVINSRLAD
+2163 NS
-2178 TDEGGRVIVEMNG
+2178 I
-2191 STDVHEETF
+2191 F
-2200 ALIKG
+2200 ALCVFLLFVSGGAGIL
-2205 KDITL
+2205 IT
-2210 VLDMGNGFSWEING
+2210 VCG
-2224 NDVDSPKNVNLSVTP
+2224 
-2239 DADIPVKVIN
+2239 
-2249 RLTGECYCTSF
+2249 
-2260 TLEYSGEFGFIA
+2260 
-2272 KLSMGLGKENKG
+2272 
-2284 LYANLYYYLGDGEFE
+2284 
-2299 FIGSAKVNSEGVAK
+2299 
-2313 LSLSHASDY
+2313 
-2322 VVIVDETDHAADN
+2322 
-2335 ESGDA
+2335 
-2340 EKPESGETDHAA
+2340 
-2352 DNESGDAEK
+2352 
-2361 PESGETD
+2361 
-2368 HAADNESG
+2368 
-2376 DAEKPESNETNHG
+2376 
-2389 TGVVV
+2389 
-2394 FGLIAVI
+2394 
-2401 ILAAA
+2401 
-2406 VTVVLSRKKKQK
+2406 RKKNAV

>member
-1 MKQKHGRKSKIAAL
+1 MKQKHGRKCKLAVL
-15 LAACALTVSAM
+15 LAAGALTVSAM

-31 LSVSADAGEA
+31 LFVGADTED
-41 KENVGG
+41 VGG

-61 SYNEETLTLTVLK
+61 SYDEETLTLTVLK
-74 STPITIQSVNKQF
+74 STPITIRNVDNQT

-100 NITLDSLRIETT
+100 NITIDTLRIKTT

-134 SNCLNGVNAAGIEKL
+134 SNLLHGVNAAGIEKL
-149 SKNGKLTITCEHA
+149 SKSGKLTITCEHA

-168 CDMNCGMLDARCIKG
+168 CDMNCGILDVRCIKG
-183 HGAGIGASGI
+183 HGAGIGTSGI
-193 NEAQTGGI
+193 NGAQTGGI

-207 ISAAGTDGAGIGGS
+207 ILAKGTDGAGIGGS

-231 SGGIIEAHGYNGAAG
+231 SGGIIEAHGDNGAAG

-271 FRNSSGNRF
+271 FRNSSGSFF

-291 SFNSI
+291 RFDSI

-308 YGDSGTGAVAVGAGN
+308 YDSNGTGAVAVGAGN
-323 SCNPDRTG
+323 SCNSDRDRTG

-379 VHSGKIGMSSLP
+379 VHSDKIGMSSLP

-398 LILLEID
+398 LTLLEID
-405 NPNDESIT
+405 NPGNESIT

-428 LINSTKV
+428 LINSSTKV

-441 MPKNGR
+441 MPKSGR

-455 TTDYIYTES
+455 TTDYIYTEN
-464 GLSNAENL
+464 GLVSAENL

-483 TLVYGTDYKIDGITL
+483 PLVYGTDYKIDGSTL
-498 TILSD
+498 KILSD
-503 KGITIKNVDPT
+503 KGINVKNVDPT
-514 QPCSNYIYIESDVS
+514 QPCSNDIYIESGVS

-582 SDSTECGTLTIS
+582 SDSAECGTLTIS

-608 CGGLNAASSN
+608 CGGLNAASSTH
-618 YPAAIGGD
+618 PAAIGGD

-638 GRINAKG
+638 GR
-645 SKGAGIGGGY
+645 
-655 NAKANNITVNG
+655 
-666 GIINAESVFGAAIG
+666 INAESVFGAAIG

-698 AVITYFDNNNAYGC
+698 AVITYFNNNNAYGC

-727 NNGIVTA
+727 NDGIVTA

-746 SNSENTRNYRINGG
+746 SNSENTRNYQINGG

-767 KAKNL
+767 KTKNL

-806 NPQQYRF
+806 DPQQYRF

-832 ASVKVGNKQY
+832 ASVKVGDKQY

-855 SDLVIIKG
+855 SDLVIKG
-863 DNEILEYGLDYT
+863 DNEILEYGLEYT

-895 NADESVPTNDRI
+895 NADENVPTNDRI

-930 CDSDSGTFHPAIECN
+930 YDSDNDTYHPAIECN
-945 EYVDCNLI
+945 EYVNCNLI
-953 IDGGSTNKLVA
+953 IYGGSTNKLIA
-964 INRETTISVGRSLT
+964 IAGETTISVGRSLT

-1052 ICAKSEGASALGN
+1052 IYAKSDGASALGS

-1112 AYGKQTYG
+1112 AYGEQTYG

-1222 PGVDYDYYISSV
+1222 MGVDYDYYISSV
-1234 TDSVTQVSA
+1234 TNPVTQASA
-1243 DIGTLNVYTNT
+1243 DIGTLNVYTDN

-1287 SYPSTWTDSSA
+1287 SYPSMWTDSSA

-1304 NTVSITLADGTT
+1304 NTASITLADGTT
-1316 NTLISDSLYGCGI
+1316 NTLISDSMYGCGI

-1337 TITCEKAKNSFS
+1337 TITCEKAKNDFS
-1349 HKCDESCGTL
+1349 HKCDENCGTL
-1359 IAKANMYGSAIGSTS
+1359 SAKANMYGSAIGSTS
-1374 GQWNGKTAQKITILG
+1374 GQCNGKTAQKITILG
-1389 GNITAASKHGAAIGG
+1389 GNITAASKHG
-1404 GVYTGAENITVSGGN
+1404 
-1419 INATGGGSS
+1419 
-1428 AAIGSGEKNSSSS
+1428 
-1441 EAVTAENIKI
+1441 
-1451 LGGNINAVGGFGA
+1451 

-1563 ASGIYI
+1563 ASEIYI

-1574 AMYSTSTVS
+1574 AMYSTSTLN

-1617 VMAIV
+1617 VMAIA

-1646 VFTDADGTTT
+1646 VFTDADGATT
-1656 QIDYH
+1656 QMDYH

-1713 TDKAVCKACGVEY
+1713 TDKGICEACGYEY
-1726 GDPLDHNK
+1726 GEPLGHNMQ
-1734 LYFDYVPETCTT
+1734 YFDYVPETCTT

-1777 IPATGHD
+1777 IPATGH
-1784 MTKVDAVPASC
+1784 
-1795 ETDGNIEY
+1795 
-1803 YECGYCGKL
+1803 
-1812 FTDADGK
+1812 
-1819 NEITAADTV
+1819 
-1828 IAAAGHRYLTSWTFD
+1828 RYLTSWTFD

-1850 CEVCG
+1850 CAVCG
-1855 SADKIEPHVSSG
+1855 SADTIVPHVSSG

-1889 HIHADNL
+1889 HIHANNL
-1896 MPVYAVKPTCTKDGN
+1896 MSVYAVKPTCTKDGN
-1911 IDYYVCSCGRLFTD
+1911 IDYYVCSCG
-1925 ADGKNE
+1925 K
-1931 ITAADTVIAATG
+1931 
-1943 HHYLTSWTFDSGSHW
+1943 
-1958 HECEVC
+1958 
-1964 GSADKIEPHV
+1964 
-1974 SSGNATETAAETCT
+1974 
-1988 ICGYE
+1988 
-1993 IAPMLE
+1993 
-1999 HIHASHLMPVYAVK
+1999 
-2013 PTCTKDGNIDY
+2013 
-2024 YVCSCGRL
+2024 L
-2032 FADSNAEATLSEADI
+2032 FADSNAAVALTEADI

-2056 TEIRNRVEPTETA
+2056 TEIRNRVEPTKTA

-2078 TVCNEPVKRGTVIP
+2078 TVCNELVKRGTVIP
-2092 TTAPSETTPTP
+2092 ATASSGTNFPQ
-2103 SETPTAPSETT
+2103 
-2114 PTAPSETT
+2114 
-2122 PTAPSETTPTA
+2122 
-2133 PSETTPTPSETSA
+2133 
-2146 ATTLPPENAEI
+2146 
-2157 PFIKDE
+2157 
-2163 DGKTGWEVINSRLAD
+2163 TGDNS
-2178 TDEGGRVIVEMNG
+2178 
-2191 STDVHEETF
+2191 
-2200 ALIKG
+2200 
-2205 KDITL
+2205 
-2210 VLDMGNGFSWEING
+2210 
-2224 NDVDSPKNVNLSVTP
+2224 
-2239 DADIPVKVIN
+2239 
-2249 RLTGECYCTSF
+2249 
-2260 TLEYSGEFGFIA
+2260 
-2272 KLSMGLGKENKG
+2272 
-2284 LYANLYYYLGDGEFE
+2284 
-2299 FIGSAKVNSEGVAK
+2299 
-2313 LSLSHASDY
+2313 
-2322 VVIVDETDHAADN
+2322 
-2335 ESGDA
+2335 
-2340 EKPESGETDHAA
+2340 
-2352 DNESGDAEK
+2352 
-2361 PESGETD
+2361 
-2368 HAADNESG
+2368 
-2376 DAEKPESNETNHG
+2376 
-2389 TGVVV
+2389 
-2394 FGLIAVI
+2394 
-2401 ILAAA
+2401 ILALCVFLLFVSGGAGILT
-2406 VTVVLSRKKKQK
+2406 TVCGRKKNAV

>member
-1 MKQKHGRKSKIAAL
+1 MKQKHGRKSKLAAL
-15 LAACALTVSAM
+15 LAAGALTVSAM

-31 LSVSADAGEA
+31 LFVGADTED
-41 KENVGG
+41 VGD

-74 STPITIQSVNKQF
+74 STPITIQSLNNQF
-87 VNAKIFIANGVDA
+87 VSAKIFIANGVDA
-100 NITLDSLRIETT
+100 NITLDSLRIRTT

-134 SNCLNGVNAAGIEKL
+134 SNSLNGVNAAGIEKL
-149 SKNGKLTITCEHA
+149 SKNGRLTITCEHA

-168 CDMNCGMLDARCIKG
+168 CDMNCGILDVRCSKG

-193 NEAQTGGI
+193 NGAQTGGI

-207 ISAAGTDGAGIGGS
+207 ISATGTDGAGIGGS
-221 NLANVSDINI
+221 NLAYVSDINI
-231 SGGIIEAHGYNGAAG
+231 SGGIIEAHGDNGAAG
-246 IGSAINGSVDS
+246 IGSATNGSVDS

-262 GTISAYGSE
+262 GTISAYGSA
-271 FRNSSGNRF
+271 FRNYSGSRF
-280 YGAAIGAAYCS
+280 YGAAIGAACYS

-308 YGDSGTGAVAVGAGN
+308 YNSNGTGAVAVGAGN
-323 SCNPDRTG
+323 SCNSDRTG

-347 ADAIGVS
+347 ADAIGVT

-364 IDGGSVYPKCGDKCT
+364 IDGGSVYPKCGDDCT
-379 VHSGKIGMSSLP
+379 VHSDKIGMSSLP

-398 LILLEID
+398 LTLLEID
-405 NPNDESIT
+405 NSGNESIT

-428 LINSTKV
+428 LINSSIKV

-441 MPKNGR
+441 IPKSGR

-464 GLSNAENL
+464 GLSNAENM

-483 TLVYGTDYKIDGITL
+483 PLVYGTDYKIDGSTL

-503 KGITIKNVDPT
+503 KGITVKNVDPT
-514 QPCSNYIYIESDVS
+514 QPCSNDIYIESGVS

-541 LNEYSAVEIA
+541 QNELSAVEIA

-582 SDSTECGTLTIS
+582 SDSDQCGKLTIS

-608 CGGLNAASSN
+608 CGGLNAASSTF
-618 YPAAIGGD
+618 PAAIGGD
-626 YNKSASNIVING
+626 DNKSASNIVING

-698 AVITYFDNNNAYGC
+698 AVITYFNNNNAYGC

-727 NNGIVTA
+727 NDGIVTA

-767 KAKNL
+767 KTKNL
-772 KPFSSD
+772 KPFSRD
-778 AKLKNNNGEYVYL
+778 AKLKNDNGEYVYL

-806 NPQQYRF
+806 DPQQYRF

-832 ASVKVGNKQY
+832 ASVKVGDKQY

-855 SDLVIIKG
+855 SDLVIKG
-863 DNEILEYGLDYT
+863 DNEILEYGLEYT

-895 NADESVPTNDRI
+895 NADESVATNNRI

-930 CDSDSGTFHPAIECN
+930 CDSDSGTYHPAIECN

-964 INRETTISVGRSLT
+964 IDSETTISVGRSLT

-983 GSAENGHICDE
+983 GSAEYGHICDE
-994 TCGTLYVEQKNT
+994 TCGTLYVEQENI
-1006 APAIGIL
+1006 APAIGIV

-1027 ITVISDNENAI
+1027 ITVISGDENAI
-1038 DGYQEGKII
+1038 DGYLEGKII

-1112 AYGKQTYG
+1112 AYGEQTYG

-1222 PGVDYDYYISSV
+1222 LGVDYDYYISSV
-1234 TDSVTQVSA
+1234 TNPVTQVST

-1273 NVPYANV
+1273 NASYADV

-1287 SYPSTWTDSSA
+1287 SYPSMWTDSSA
-1298 LCIAYD
+1298 LCIAND
-1304 NTVSITLADGTT
+1304 NTASITLADGTT
-1316 NTLISDSLYGCGI
+1316 NTLISDSMYGCGI

-1337 TITCEKAKNSFS
+1337 TITCEKAKNDFS
-1349 HKCDESCGTL
+1349 HKCDENCGTL
-1359 IAKANMYGSAIGSTS
+1359 SAKANMYGSAIGSTS
-1374 GQWNGKTAQKITILG
+1374 GQYNGKTAQKITILG
-1389 GNITAASKHGAAIGG
+1389 GNINAASKHGAAIGG
-1404 GVYTGAENITVSGGN
+1404 GIYTGAENITVSGGN
-1419 INATGGGSS
+1419 INATGGGFS
-1428 AAIGSGEKNSSSS
+1428 AAIGSGQKNSSSS

-1464 AAIGGGKESSAS
+1464 AAIGGG
-1476 NITIANANVKAV
+1476 
-1488 TDDYSAAIG
+1488 
-1497 GGQNANGKNIRI
+1497 QNANGKNIRI
-1509 ENSTLYAASQ
+1509 ENSILYAASK
-1519 SYAAIIGGGVDGT
+1519 SGAAIIGGGVDGT

-1541 VVSLVQKGTCGPDM
+1541 VVSLVRKGSCGPDM

-1563 ASGIYI
+1563 ASEIYI
-1569 DNSSV
+1569 ENSSV
-1574 AMYSTSTVS
+1574 AMYSTSTLN

-1617 VMAIV
+1617 VMAIA

-1632 TGLHLWLADRDHSL
+1632 TGLHLWLTDRDHSL
-1646 VFTDADGTTT
+1646 VFTDANGATT

-1661 FNDLFKVFNL
+1661 FNDLFKVFKL
-1671 CEADIDNGYHY
+1671 CEADIDDGYRY
-1682 NETAHWYICKN
+1682 NETAHWYVCKN

-1713 TDKAVCKACGVEY
+1713 TDKGICEACGYEY
-1726 GDPLDHNK
+1726 GEPLGHNMQ
-1734 LYFDYVPETCTT
+1734 YFDYVPETCTT

-1777 IPATGHD
+1777 IPATGH
-1784 MTKVDAVPASC
+1784 
-1795 ETDGNIEY
+1795 
-1803 YECGYCGKL
+1803 
-1812 FTDADGK
+1812 
-1819 NEITAADTV
+1819 
-1828 IAAAGHRYLTSWTFD
+1828 RYLTSWTFD

-1850 CEVCG
+1850 CAVCG
-1855 SADKIEPHVSSG
+1855 SADTIVPHVSSG

-1889 HIHADNL
+1889 HIHANHL
-1896 MPVYAVKPTCTKDGN
+1896 MSVYAVKPTCTKDGN
-1911 IDYYVCSCGRLFTD
+1911 IDYYVCSCG
-1925 ADGKNE
+1925 K
-1931 ITAADTVIAATG
+1931 
-1943 HHYLTSWTFDSGSHW
+1943 
-1958 HECEVC
+1958 
-1964 GSADKIEPHV
+1964 
-1974 SSGNATETAAETCT
+1974 
-1988 ICGYE
+1988 
-1993 IAPMLE
+1993 
-1999 HIHASHLMPVYAVK
+1999 
-2013 PTCTKDGNIDY
+2013 
-2024 YVCSCGRL
+2024 L
-2032 FADSNAEATLSEADI
+2032 FADSNAAAALTEADI

-2078 TVCNEPVKRGTVIP
+2078 TVCNELVKRGTVIP
-2092 TTAPSETTPTP
+2092 ATASSETNFPQ
-2103 SETPTAPSETT
+2103 
-2114 PTAPSETT
+2114 
-2122 PTAPSETTPTA
+2122 
-2133 PSETTPTPSETSA
+2133 
-2146 ATTLPPENAEI
+2146 
-2157 PFIKDE
+2157 
-2163 DGKTGWEVINSRLAD
+2163 TGDNS
-2178 TDEGGRVIVEMNG
+2178 
-2191 STDVHEETF
+2191 
-2200 ALIKG
+2200 
-2205 KDITL
+2205 
-2210 VLDMGNGFSWEING
+2210 
-2224 NDVDSPKNVNLSVTP
+2224 
-2239 DADIPVKVIN
+2239 
-2249 RLTGECYCTSF
+2249 
-2260 TLEYSGEFGFIA
+2260 
-2272 KLSMGLGKENKG
+2272 
-2284 LYANLYYYLGDGEFE
+2284 
-2299 FIGSAKVNSEGVAK
+2299 
-2313 LSLSHASDY
+2313 
-2322 VVIVDETDHAADN
+2322 
-2335 ESGDA
+2335 
-2340 EKPESGETDHAA
+2340 
-2352 DNESGDAEK
+2352 
-2361 PESGETD
+2361 
-2368 HAADNESG
+2368 
-2376 DAEKPESNETNHG
+2376 
-2389 TGVVV
+2389 
-2394 FGLIAVI
+2394 
-2401 ILAAA
+2401 ILALCVFLLFVSGGAGILT
-2406 VTVVLSRKKKQK
+2406 TVCDRKKNAV

>member
-1 MKQKHGRKSKIAAL
+1 MKQKHGRKFKLAAL
-15 LAACALTVSAM
+15 LAAGALTVSAM

-31 LSVSADAGEA
+31 LFVGADTED
-41 KENVGG
+41 VGG

-61 SYNEETLTLTVLK
+61 SYDEDNSLLTILT
-74 STPITIQSVNKQF
+74 STPITIQSVNKKY
-87 VNAKIFIANGVDA
+87 VNAKIFIKSGVDA
-100 NITLDSLRIETT
+100 NITLDTLRIKPT

-119 GDSSANVTITLKGGT
+119 GDSSASVTITIKGGT
-134 SNCLNGVNAAGIEKL
+134 SNYLSGVNAAGIEKL
-149 SKNGKLTITCEHA
+149 SKNGRLTITCEHA

-168 CDMNCGMLDARCIKG
+168 CGINCGILDARCSKG
-183 HGAGIGASGI
+183 HGAGIGASGC
-193 NEAQTGGI
+193 NYGTETGGI

-207 ISAAGTDGAGIGGS
+207 ITAVGADGAGIGGS
-221 NLANVSDINI
+221 NLSYVSDINI
-231 SGGIIEAHGYNGAAG
+231 SGGIIKAQGRNGAAG
-246 IGSAINGSVDS
+246 IGSATNGSIGS

-262 GTISAYGSE
+262 GIISAYSNA
-271 FRNSSGNRF
+271 FSNSSGVCY

-291 SFNSI
+291 SFDSI

-308 YGDSGTGAVAVGAGN
+308 YDSNGTGAVAVGAGN
-323 SCNPDRTG
+323 SCNSDRTG

-354 DSMANPVDIV
+354 DSTANPADIV
-364 IDGGSVYPKCGDKCT
+364 IDGGSVYPKCGDSCT
-379 VHSGKIGMSSLP
+379 VHSDKIGMSSLP

-405 NPNDESIT
+405 NPGNESIT

-420 SNSTYKTD
+420 SNSTYNTD
-428 LINSTKV
+428 LDNSVEVK
-435 DKSYVF
+435 KSYVF
-441 MPKNGR
+441 MPKSGR
-447 NSVTVGDT
+447 NSVTVGNT

-464 GLSNAENL
+464 GLVNAEDM
-472 KLDFYATDSNK
+472 KLDFYATDSSK
-483 TLVYGTDYKIDGITL
+483 PLIYGTDYKIDGSTL
-498 TILSD
+498 KILSD

-514 QPCSNYIYIESDVS
+514 QPCSNDIYIESGVS

-541 LNEYSAVEIA
+541 LNELSAVEIA

-582 SDSTECGTLTIS
+582 SDSEQCGTLTIS

-608 CGGLNAASSN
+608 CGGLNAASST

-638 GRINAKG
+638 GR
-645 SKGAGIGGGY
+645 
-655 NAKANNITVNG
+655 
-666 GIINAESVFGAAIG
+666 INAESVFGAAIG

-698 AVITYFDNNNAYGC
+698 AVITYFNNNNAYGC

-717 ATGQADNIII
+717 AAGQADNIII
-727 NNGIVTA
+727 NDGIVTA

-746 SNSENTRNYRINGG
+746 SNSENTRNYQINGG

-772 KPFSSD
+772 KPFSSN
-778 AKLKNNNGEYVYL
+778 AKLKNDNGEYVYL

-832 ASVKVGNKQY
+832 ASVKVGDKQY

-855 SDLVIIKG
+855 SDLVIKG
-863 DNEILEYGLDYT
+863 DNEILEYGLEYT

-895 NADESVPTNDRI
+895 NADETVPTTDRI

-930 CDSDSGTFHPAIECN
+930 YDSDNDTYHPAIECN
-945 EYVDCNLI
+945 EYVNCNLI
-953 IDGGSTNKLVA
+953 IYGGSTNKLIA
-964 INRETTISVGRSLT
+964 IAGETTISVGRSLT

-1013 DSEPDKFIEFKSGR
+1013 DSETDKFIEFKSGR

-1052 ICAKSEGASALGN
+1052 IYAKSDGASALGS

-1112 AYGKQTYG
+1112 AYGEQTYG

-1126 APVSCVKNADG
+1126 APVSCGKNADG

-1150 QNEDVYFNGKLLPFK
+1150 KNEDVYFNGKLLPFK

-1234 TDSVTQVSA
+1234 TNPVTQVSA
-1243 DIGTLNVYTNT
+1243 DTGTLNVYTNT

-1273 NVPYANV
+1273 NASYADV

-1287 SYPSTWTDSSA
+1287 SYPSMWTDSSA
-1298 LCIAYD
+1298 LCIAND
-1304 NTVSITLADGTT
+1304 NTASITLADGTT

-1337 TITCEKAKNSFS
+1337 TISCEKAKNSFS

-1374 GQWNGKTAQKITILG
+1374 GQCNGKTAQMITILG

-1404 GVYTGAENITVSGGN
+1404 GIYTGAENITVSGGN

-1428 AAIGSGEKNSSSS
+1428 AAIGSGGKNSSSS

-1497 GGQNANGKNIRI
+1497 GGRNANGKNIRI
-1509 ENSTLYAASQ
+1509 ENSILYAASK
-1519 SYAAIIGGGVDGT
+1519 SGAAIIGGGANGT

-1541 VVSLVQKGTCGPDM
+1541 VVSLVQKGSCGPDM

-1563 ASGIYI
+1563 ASEIYI

-1574 AMYSTSTVS
+1574 AMYSTSTFS
-1583 PDISQNSQIKNSAGE
+1583 PDISQNSRIKNSAGE

-1617 VMAIV
+1617 VMAIA
-1622 ANNIAADPSD
+1622 ANNSAADQSD
-1632 TGLHLWLADRDHSL
+1632 TGLHLWLTDRDHSL
-1646 VFTDADGTTT
+1646 TFTDSDGATT

-1661 FNDLFKVFNL
+1661 FNDLVNEFKL
-1671 CEADIDNGYHY
+1671 CEADIDDGYRY
-1682 NETAHWYICKN
+1682 NETAHWYVCKN
-1693 SDLCTVKFNYQ
+1693 SALCTVKFNYQ
-1704 NHLGGNATC
+1704 EHFGGNATC
-1713 TDKAVCKACGVEY
+1713 SNRAVCEACGIEY
-1726 GDPLDHNK
+1726 GDLLGHNMQ
-1734 LYFDYVPETCTT
+1734 YFDYVPETCTT

-1777 IPATGHD
+1777 IPATGHS

-1795 ETDGNIEY
+1795 EADGNIEY
-1803 YECGYCGKL
+1803 YECGYCSKL
-1812 FTDADGK
+1812 FSDADGK

-1828 IAAAGHRYLTSWTFD
+1828 ITATGHHYLTSWTFD

-1850 CEVCG
+1850 CDVCG
-1855 SADKIEPHVSSG
+1855 SADTIVPHVSSG
-1867 EATETAAETCTIC
+1867 EATETTAETCTIC

-1889 HIHADNL
+1889 HIHANNL
-1896 MPVYAVKPTCTKDGN
+1896 MPV
-1911 IDYYVCSCGRLFTD
+1911 
-1925 ADGKNE
+1925 
-1931 ITAADTVIAATG
+1931 
-1943 HHYLTSWTFDSGSHW
+1943 
-1958 HECEVC
+1958 
-1964 GSADKIEPHV
+1964 
-1974 SSGNATETAAETCT
+1974 
-1988 ICGYE
+1988 
-1993 IAPMLE
+1993 
-1999 HIHASHLMPVYAVK
+1999 
-2013 PTCTKDGNIDY
+2013 
-2024 YVCSCGRL
+2024 
-2032 FADSNAEATLSEADI
+2032 
-2047 VIPAAGHGA
+2047 
-2056 TEIRNRVEPTETA
+2056 
-2069 NGYTGDEYC
+2069 
-2078 TVCNEPVKRGTVIP
+2078 
-2092 TTAPSETTPTP
+2092 
-2103 SETPTAPSETT
+2103 
-2114 PTAPSETT
+2114 
-2122 PTAPSETTPTA
+2122 
-2133 PSETTPTPSETSA
+2133 
-2146 ATTLPPENAEI
+2146 
-2157 PFIKDE
+2157 
-2163 DGKTGWEVINSRLAD
+2163 
-2178 TDEGGRVIVEMNG
+2178 
-2191 STDVHEETF
+2191 
-2200 ALIKG
+2200 
-2205 KDITL
+2205 
-2210 VLDMGNGFSWEING
+2210 
-2224 NDVDSPKNVNLSVTP
+2224 
-2239 DADIPVKVIN
+2239 
-2249 RLTGECYCTSF
+2249 
-2260 TLEYSGEFGFIA
+2260 
-2272 KLSMGLGKENKG
+2272 GLCC
-2284 LYANLYYYLGDGEFE
+2284 
-2299 FIGSAKVNSEGVAK
+2299 
-2313 LSLSHASDY
+2313 
-2322 VVIVDETDHAADN
+2322 
-2335 ESGDA
+2335 
-2340 EKPESGETDHAA
+2340 
-2352 DNESGDAEK
+2352 
-2361 PESGETD
+2361 
-2368 HAADNESG
+2368 
-2376 DAEKPESNETNHG
+2376 
-2389 TGVVV
+2389 
-2394 FGLIAVI
+2394 
-2401 ILAAA
+2401 
-2406 VTVVLSRKKKQK
+2406 

>member
-1 MKQKHGRKSKIAAL
+1 MKQKHGRKFKLVAL
-15 LAACALTVSAM
+15 LAAGALTVSAM

-31 LSVSADAGEA
+31 LFVGADTED
-41 KENVGG
+41 VGG

-61 SYNEETLTLTVLK
+61 SYNEETQTLTILK

-87 VNAKIFIANGVDA
+87 VNAKIFIKNGVDA
-100 NITLDSLRIETT
+100 NITLDTLRIRPT

-119 GDSSANVTITLKGGT
+119 GDSSANVTITIKDGT
-134 SNCLNGVNAAGIEKL
+134 SNYLNGVNAAGIEKL
-149 SKNGKLTITCEHA
+149 SENGRLTITCEHA

-168 CDMNCGMLDARCIKG
+168 CSESCGLLDARCDQG
-183 HGAGIGASGI
+183 HGAGIGASGC
-193 NEAQTGGI
+193 NYGTETGGI
-201 YIKGGM
+201 YIKGGV
-207 ISAAGTDGAGIGGS
+207 ILAVGNDGAGIGGS
-221 NLANVSDINI
+221 NLADVSDINI
-231 SGGIIEAHGYNGAAG
+231 SGGIIKARGDNGAAG
-246 IGSAINGSVDS
+246 IGSATNGGIGS

-262 GTISAYGSE
+262 GIISAYGSA
-271 FRNSSGNRF
+271 FRNSSGNHF

-291 SFNSI
+291 RFDSI

-308 YGDSGTGAVAVGAGN
+308 YDSNGTGAVAVGAGN
-323 SCNPDRTG
+323 NCNSDRTG

-354 DSMANPVDIV
+354 DSGADPADIV
-364 IDGGSVYPKCGDKCT
+364 IDGGSVYPKCGDDCT
-379 VHSGKIGMSSLP
+379 VHSDKIGMSSLP

-428 LINSTKV
+428 LINSSTKV

-441 MPKNGR
+441 IPKSGR

-455 TTDYIYTES
+455 TTDYIYTEN
-464 GLSNAENL
+464 GLVSAENL
-472 KLDFYATDSNK
+472 KLDFYATDSSK
-483 TLVYGTDYKIDGITL
+483 PLVYGTDYKIDGSTL
-498 TILSD
+498 KILSD

-514 QPCSNYIYIESDVS
+514 QPCSNDIYIERDVS

-535 INIQRG
+535 INIERG

-638 GRINAKG
+638 GRIEAKT
-645 SKGAGIGGGY
+645 SEGAAIGGGY
-655 NAKANNITVNG
+655 AANANNITVNG
-666 GIINAESVFGAAIG
+666 GIINAESIFGAAIG
-680 SGQGGSADGIY
+680 SGQGGKVDGIY

-698 AVITYFDNNNAYGC
+698 AVITYFNNNNAYGC

-717 ATGQADNIII
+717 AAGQADNIII

-746 SNSENTRNYRINGG
+746 SNSENTRNYQINGG

-767 KAKNL
+767 KTKNL

-806 NPQQYRF
+806 APQQYRF

-832 ASVKVGNKQY
+832 ASVKVGDKQY

-855 SDLVIIKG
+855 SDLVIRG
-863 DNEILEYGLDYT
+863 DNEILEYGLEYT

-895 NADESVPTNDRI
+895 NADESVPTNNRI

-930 CDSDSGTFHPAIECN
+930 CDRDSGTYHPAIECN
-945 EYVDCNLI
+945 EYVACNLI

-964 INRETTISVGRSLT
+964 IDSETTISVGRSLT

-983 GSAENGHICDE
+983 GSAEYGHICDE
-994 TCGTLYVEQKNT
+994 TCGTLYVEQKNI
-1006 APAIGIL
+1006 APAIGIV

-1027 ITVISDNENAI
+1027 ITVISSDENAI
-1038 DGYQEGKII
+1038 DGYQEGKIV

-1052 ICAKSEGASALGN
+1052 IYAKSEGASALGN

-1112 AYGKQTYG
+1112 AYGEQTYG
-1120 MNAISK
+1120 INAISK

-1137 SYPEVALITIANP
+1137 SYPEVALITISNP

-1222 PGVDYDYYISSV
+1222 LGVDYDYYISSV
-1234 TDSVTQVSA
+1234 TNPVTQVSA

-1264 SSTQDIIVI
+1264 SSTQDIIAI
-1273 NVPYANV
+1273 NASYADV

-1287 SYPSTWTDSSA
+1287 SYPSMWTDSSA
-1298 LCIAYD
+1298 LCITND
-1304 NTVSITLADGTT
+1304 NTASITLADGTT
-1316 NTLISDSLYGCGI
+1316 NTLISDSSYGCGI

-1337 TITCEKAKNSFS
+1337 TISCEKAKNSFS

-1374 GQWNGKTAQKITILG
+1374 GQCNGKTAQMITILG

-1404 GVYTGAENITVSGGN
+1404 GIYTGAENITVSGGN
-1419 INATGGGSS
+1419 INATSGGSS

-1497 GGQNANGKNIRI
+1497 GGRNANGKNIRI
-1509 ENSTLYAASQ
+1509 ENSILYAASQ
-1519 SYAAIIGGGVDGT
+1519 SGAAIIGGGVDGT

-1541 VVSLVQKGTCGPDM
+1541 VVSLVQKGSCGPDM

-1563 ASGIYI
+1563 ASEIYI

-1574 AMYSTSTVS
+1574 AMYSTSTFN

-1617 VMAIV
+1617 VMAIA

-1646 VFTDADGTTT
+1646 VFTDANGATT

-1661 FNDLFKVFNL
+1661 FNDLFKVFKL
-1671 CEADIDNGYHY
+1671 CEADIDDGYRY
-1682 NETAHWYICKN
+1682 NETAHWYVCKN

-1713 TDKAVCKACGVEY
+1713 TDKGICEACGYEY
-1726 GDPLDHNK
+1726 GEPLGHNMQ
-1734 LYFDYVPETCTT
+1734 YFDYVPETCTT

-1777 IPATGHD
+1777 IPATGH
-1784 MTKVDAVPASC
+1784 
-1795 ETDGNIEY
+1795 
-1803 YECGYCGKL
+1803 
-1812 FTDADGK
+1812 
-1819 NEITAADTV
+1819 
-1828 IAAAGHRYLTSWTFD
+1828 RYLTSWTFD

-1850 CEVCG
+1850 CAVCG
-1855 SADKIEPHVSSG
+1855 SADTIVPHVSSG

-1889 HIHADNL
+1889 HIHANNL
-1896 MPVYAVKPTCTKDGN
+1896 MSVYAVKPTCTKDGN
-1911 IDYYVCSCGRLFTD
+1911 IDYYVCSCG
-1925 ADGKNE
+1925 K
-1931 ITAADTVIAATG
+1931 
-1943 HHYLTSWTFDSGSHW
+1943 
-1958 HECEVC
+1958 
-1964 GSADKIEPHV
+1964 
-1974 SSGNATETAAETCT
+1974 
-1988 ICGYE
+1988 
-1993 IAPMLE
+1993 
-1999 HIHASHLMPVYAVK
+1999 
-2013 PTCTKDGNIDY
+2013 
-2024 YVCSCGRL
+2024 L
-2032 FADSNAEATLSEADI
+2032 FADSNAAVALTEADI

-2056 TEIRNRVEPTETA
+2056 TEIRNRVEPTKTA

-2078 TVCNEPVKRGTVIP
+2078 TVCNELVKRGTVIP
-2092 TTAPSETTPTP
+2092 ATASSETNFPQ
-2103 SETPTAPSETT
+2103 
-2114 PTAPSETT
+2114 
-2122 PTAPSETTPTA
+2122 
-2133 PSETTPTPSETSA
+2133 
-2146 ATTLPPENAEI
+2146 
-2157 PFIKDE
+2157 
-2163 DGKTGWEVINSRLAD
+2163 TGDNS
-2178 TDEGGRVIVEMNG
+2178 
-2191 STDVHEETF
+2191 
-2200 ALIKG
+2200 
-2205 KDITL
+2205 
-2210 VLDMGNGFSWEING
+2210 
-2224 NDVDSPKNVNLSVTP
+2224 
-2239 DADIPVKVIN
+2239 
-2249 RLTGECYCTSF
+2249 
-2260 TLEYSGEFGFIA
+2260 
-2272 KLSMGLGKENKG
+2272 
-2284 LYANLYYYLGDGEFE
+2284 
-2299 FIGSAKVNSEGVAK
+2299 
-2313 LSLSHASDY
+2313 
-2322 VVIVDETDHAADN
+2322 
-2335 ESGDA
+2335 
-2340 EKPESGETDHAA
+2340 
-2352 DNESGDAEK
+2352 
-2361 PESGETD
+2361 
-2368 HAADNESG
+2368 
-2376 DAEKPESNETNHG
+2376 
-2389 TGVVV
+2389 
-2394 FGLIAVI
+2394 
-2401 ILAAA
+2401 ILALCVFLLFVSGGAGILT
-2406 VTVVLSRKKKQK
+2406 TVCGRKKNAV

>member
-1 MKQKHGRKSKIAAL
+1 MKQKHGRKFKLAAL
-15 LAACALTVSAM
+15 LAAGALTVSAM

-31 LSVSADAGEA
+31 LFVGADTED
-41 KENVGG
+41 VGG

-87 VNAKIFIANGVDA
+87 VNAKIFIKNGVDA

-134 SNCLNGVNAAGIEKL
+134 SNYLNGANAAGIEKL

-168 CDMNCGMLDARCIKG
+168 CDMNCGMLDARCSKG

-193 NEAQTGGI
+193 NGAQTGGI
-201 YIKGGM
+201 YIKGGV
-207 ISAAGTDGAGIGGS
+207 ILAAGTDGAGIGGS

-231 SGGIIEAHGYNGAAG
+231 SGGIIEAHGDNGAAG
-246 IGSAINGSVDS
+246 IGSATNGSVDS
-257 INISG
+257 INING
-262 GTISAYGSE
+262 GTISAYGSA
-271 FRNSSGNRF
+271 FRNYSGSRF
-280 YGAAIGAAYCS
+280 YGAAIGAACYS

-296 NISGGTIYANTA
+296 KISGGTIYANTA
-308 YGDSGTGAVAVGAGN
+308 YDSNGTGAVAVGAGN
-323 SCNPDRTG
+323 NCNSDRTG

-347 ADAIGVS
+347 ADAIGVY
-354 DSMANPVDIV
+354 DSGADPADIV
-364 IDGGSVYPKCGDKCT
+364 IDGGSVYPKCGDNCT
-379 VHSGKIGMSSLP
+379 VHSDKIGMSSLP

-398 LILLEID
+398 LTLLEID
-405 NPNDESIT
+405 NPGNESIT

-428 LINSTKV
+428 LISSSTKV

-441 MPKNGR
+441 IPKSGR

-464 GLSNAENL
+464 GLVSAENL
-472 KLDFYATDSNK
+472 KLDFYATDSSK
-483 TLVYGTDYKIDGITL
+483 PLVYGTDYKIDGSTL

-514 QPCSNYIYIESDVS
+514 QPCSNYIYIESGVS

-556 NVNIILADNT
+556 DVNIILADNT

-698 AVITYFDNNNAYGC
+698 AVITYFNNNNAYGC

-727 NNGIVTA
+727 NDGIVTA

-746 SNSENTRNYRINGG
+746 SNSENTRNYQINGG

-767 KAKNL
+767 KTKNL

-806 NPQQYRF
+806 APQQYRF

-832 ASVKVGNKQY
+832 ASVKVGDKQY

-855 SDLVIIKG
+855 SDLVIKG
-863 DNEILEYGLDYT
+863 DNEILEYGLEYT

-895 NADESVPTNDRI
+895 NADESVTTNNRI

-930 CDSDSGTFHPAIECN
+930 CDRDSGTYRPAIECN

-964 INRETTISVGRSLT
+964 IDSETTISVGRSLT

-983 GSAENGHICDE
+983 GSAEYGHICDE
-994 TCGTLYVEQKNT
+994 TCGTLYVEQKNI
-1006 APAIGIL
+1006 APAIGIV

-1027 ITVISDNENAI
+1027 ITVISGDENAI

-1052 ICAKSEGASALGN
+1052 IYAKSEGASALGN

-1112 AYGKQTYG
+1112 AYGEQTYG
-1120 MNAISK
+1120 KNAISK

-1137 SYPEVALITIANP
+1137 SYPEVALITISNP

-1222 PGVDYDYYISSV
+1222 LGVDYDYYISSV
-1234 TDSVTQVSA
+1234 TNPVTQVSA

-1264 SSTQDIIVI
+1264 SSTQDIIAI
-1273 NVPYANV
+1273 NASYADV

-1287 SYPSTWTDSSA
+1287 RYPSMWTDSSA
-1298 LCIAYD
+1298 LCIAND
-1304 NTVSITLADGTT
+1304 NTASITLADGTI
-1316 NTLISDSLYGCGI
+1316 NTLISDSMYGCGI

-1337 TITCEKAKNSFS
+1337 TITCEKAKNDFS
-1349 HKCDESCGTL
+1349 HKCDEKCGTL
-1359 IAKANMYGSAIGSTS
+1359 SAKANMYGSAIGSTS

-1563 ASGIYI
+1563 ASEIYI

-1617 VMAIV
+1617 VMAIA

-1646 VFTDADGTTT
+1646 VFTDANGATT

-1661 FNDLFKVFNL
+1661 FNDLFKVFKL
-1671 CEADIDNGYHY
+1671 CEADIDDGYRY
-1682 NETAHWYICKN
+1682 NETAHWYVCKN

-1713 TDKAVCKACGVEY
+1713 TDKGICEACGYEY
-1726 GDPLDHNK
+1726 GEPLGHNMQ
-1734 LYFDYVPETCTT
+1734 YFDYVPETCTT

-1777 IPATGHD
+1777 IPATGH
-1784 MTKVDAVPASC
+1784 
-1795 ETDGNIEY
+1795 
-1803 YECGYCGKL
+1803 
-1812 FTDADGK
+1812 
-1819 NEITAADTV
+1819 
-1828 IAAAGHRYLTSWTFD
+1828 RYLTSWTFD

-1850 CEVCG
+1850 CAVCG
-1855 SADKIEPHVSSG
+1855 SADTIVPHVSSG

-1889 HIHADNL
+1889 HIHANHL
-1896 MPVYAVKPTCTKDGN
+1896 MSVYAVKPTCTKDGN
-1911 IDYYVCSCGRLFTD
+1911 IDYYVCSCG
-1925 ADGKNE
+1925 K
-1931 ITAADTVIAATG
+1931 
-1943 HHYLTSWTFDSGSHW
+1943 
-1958 HECEVC
+1958 
-1964 GSADKIEPHV
+1964 
-1974 SSGNATETAAETCT
+1974 
-1988 ICGYE
+1988 
-1993 IAPMLE
+1993 M
-1999 HIHASHLMPVYAVK
+1999 
-2013 PTCTKDGNIDY
+2013 
-2024 YVCSCGRL
+2024 
-2032 FADSNAEATLSEADI
+2032 FADSNAAVALTEADI

-2056 TEIRNRVEPTETA
+2056 TEIRNRVEPTKTA

-2078 TVCNEPVKRGTVIP
+2078 TVCNELVKRGTVIP
-2092 TTAPSETTPTP
+2092 ATASSETNFPQ
-2103 SETPTAPSETT
+2103 
-2114 PTAPSETT
+2114 
-2122 PTAPSETTPTA
+2122 
-2133 PSETTPTPSETSA
+2133 
-2146 ATTLPPENAEI
+2146 
-2157 PFIKDE
+2157 
-2163 DGKTGWEVINSRLAD
+2163 TGDNS
-2178 TDEGGRVIVEMNG
+2178 
-2191 STDVHEETF
+2191 
-2200 ALIKG
+2200 
-2205 KDITL
+2205 
-2210 VLDMGNGFSWEING
+2210 
-2224 NDVDSPKNVNLSVTP
+2224 
-2239 DADIPVKVIN
+2239 
-2249 RLTGECYCTSF
+2249 
-2260 TLEYSGEFGFIA
+2260 
-2272 KLSMGLGKENKG
+2272 
-2284 LYANLYYYLGDGEFE
+2284 
-2299 FIGSAKVNSEGVAK
+2299 
-2313 LSLSHASDY
+2313 
-2322 VVIVDETDHAADN
+2322 
-2335 ESGDA
+2335 
-2340 EKPESGETDHAA
+2340 
-2352 DNESGDAEK
+2352 
-2361 PESGETD
+2361 
-2368 HAADNESG
+2368 
-2376 DAEKPESNETNHG
+2376 
-2389 TGVVV
+2389 
-2394 FGLIAVI
+2394 
-2401 ILAAA
+2401 ILALCVFLLFVSGGAGILT
-2406 VTVVLSRKKKQK
+2406 TVCGRKKNAV

>member
-1 MKQKHGRKSKIAAL
+1 
-15 LAACALTVSAM
+15 
-26 IAGGT
+26 
-31 LSVSADAGEA
+31 
-41 KENVGG
+41 
-47 KFLISGGTAANGDY
+47 
-61 SYNEETLTLTVLK
+61 
-74 STPITIQSVNKQF
+74 
-87 VNAKIFIANGVDA
+87 
-100 NITLDSLRIETT
+100 
-112 DGAAISM
+112 
-119 GDSSANVTITLKGGT
+119 
-134 SNCLNGVNAAGIEKL
+134 
-149 SKNGKLTITCEHA
+149 
-162 DEENHQ
+162 
-168 CDMNCGMLDARCIKG
+168 
-183 HGAGIGASGI
+183 
-193 NEAQTGGI
+193 
-201 YIKGGM
+201 
-207 ISAAGTDGAGIGGS
+207 
-221 NLANVSDINI
+221 
-231 SGGIIEAHGYNGAAG
+231 
-246 IGSAINGSVDS
+246 
-257 INISG
+257 
-262 GTISAYGSE
+262 
-271 FRNSSGNRF
+271 
-280 YGAAIGAAYCS
+280 
-291 SFNSI
+291 
-296 NISGGTIYANTA
+296 
-308 YGDSGTGAVAVGAGN
+308 
-323 SCNPDRTG
+323 
-331 IIRISD
+331 
-337 GVVYAVGSGS
+337 
-347 ADAIGVS
+347 
-354 DSMANPVDIV
+354 
-364 IDGGSVYPKCGDKCT
+364 
-379 VHSGKIGMSSLP
+379 MSSLP

-405 NPNDESIT
+405 NSGNESIT

-420 SNSTYKTD
+420 SNSTYNTD
-428 LINSTKV
+428 LDNSTEVK
-435 DKSYVF
+435 KSYVF
-441 MPKNGR
+441 MPKTIR
-447 NSVTVGDT
+447 NSVTVGNT
-455 TTDYIYTES
+455 TTDYIYTEN
-464 GLSNAENL
+464 GLVNVENL

-483 TLVYGTDYKIDGITL
+483 PLVCGTDYKIDGSTL
-498 TILSD
+498 KILSD
-503 KGITIKNVDPT
+503 KGITVKNVDPT
-514 QPCSNYIYIESDVS
+514 QPCSNDIYIESGVS

-541 LNEYSAVEIA
+541 LNELSAVEIA

-582 SDSTECGTLTIS
+582 SDSAEYGTLTIS

-626 YNKSASNIVING
+626 DNRSASNIVING

-698 AVITYFDNNNAYGC
+698 AVITYFNNNNAYGC

-727 NNGIVTA
+727 NDGIVTA

-746 SNSENTRNYRINGG
+746 SNSENTRNYQINGG

-767 KAKNL
+767 KTKNL

-806 NPQQYRF
+806 DPQQYRF

-832 ASVKVGNKQY
+832 ASVKVGDKQY

-855 SDLVIIKG
+855 SDLVIRG
-863 DNEILEYGLDYT
+863 DNEILEYGLEYT

-895 NADESVPTNDRI
+895 NADESVPTNNRI

-930 CDSDSGTFHPAIECN
+930 CDSDSGTYHPVIECN
-945 EYVDCNLI
+945 EYVACNLI

-964 INRETTISVGRSLT
+964 IDSETTISVGRSLT

-983 GSAENGHICDE
+983 GSAEYGHICDE
-994 TCGTLYVEQKNT
+994 TCGTLYVEQEDI

-1027 ITVISDNENAI
+1027 ITVISGDENAI

-1052 ICAKSEGASALGN
+1052 IYAKSEGASALGN

-1112 AYGKQTYG
+1112 AYGEQTYG
-1120 MNAISK
+1120 INAISK
-1126 APVSCVKNADG
+1126 APVSCSENADG

-1197 VAAMRA
+1197 IAAMRA
-1203 FAAIGSDLVIA
+1203 FAAIGSDLVIT

-1234 TDSVTQVSA
+1234 TNPVTQVSA

-1273 NVPYANV
+1273 NASYADV

-1287 SYPSTWTDSSA
+1287 SYPSMWTDSSA
-1298 LCIAYD
+1298 LCIAND
-1304 NTVSITLADGTT
+1304 NTASITLADGTT
-1316 NTLISDSLYGCGI
+1316 NTLISDSMYGCGI

-1337 TITCEKAKNSFS
+1337 TITCEKAKNDFS
-1349 HKCDESCGTL
+1349 HKCDENCGTL
-1359 IAKANMYGSAIGSTS
+1359 SAKANMYGSAIGSTS
-1374 GQWNGKTAQKITILG
+1374 GQYNGKTAQKITILG

-1404 GVYTGAENITVSGGN
+1404 GIYTGAENITVSGGN

-1476 NITIANANVKAV
+1476 DITIANANVKAV

-1519 SYAAIIGGGVDGT
+1519 SGAAIIGGGVDGT

-1541 VVSLVQKGTCGPDM
+1541 VVSLVQKGSCGPDM

-1563 ASGIYI
+1563 ASEIYI

-1574 AMYSTSTVS
+1574 AMYSTNTFS

-1606 NPNGDEVIVDG
+1606 NPNGDDVIVDG
-1617 VMAIV
+1617 VMAIA

-1646 VFTDADGTTT
+1646 VFTDADGATT

-1661 FNDLFKVFNL
+1661 FNDLFKVFKL
-1671 CEADIDNGYHY
+1671 CEADIDDGYRY
-1682 NETAHWYICKN
+1682 NETAHWYVCKN

-1704 NHLGGNATC
+1704 KHLGGNATC
-1713 TDKAVCKACGVEY
+1713 TDKAVCEACGYEY
-1726 GDPLDHNK
+1726 GEPLGHNMQ
-1734 LYFDYVPETCTT
+1734 YFDYVPETCTT
-1746 DGHLPYYYCD
+1746 DG
-1756 RCDKYFGRETDSLD
+1756 
-1770 TELNVFI
+1770 
-1777 IPATGHD
+1777 
-1784 MTKVDAVPASC
+1784 
-1795 ETDGNIEY
+1795 NIEY
-1803 YECGYCGKL
+1803 YKCGNCSKL

-1819 NEITAADTV
+1819 NEITYADTV
-1828 IAAAGHRYLTSWTFD
+1828 IAAKGHRYLTSWTFD

-1850 CEVCG
+1850 CDVCG
-1855 SADKIEPHVSSG
+1855 SVDKIEPHVSSG
-1867 EATETAAETCTIC
+1867 HATETAAETCTIC
-1880 GYEIAPMLG
+1880 GYEIAPVLG
-1889 HIHADNL
+1889 HIHANNL
-1896 MPVYAVKPTCTKDGN
+1896 MPVYAVKPTCTKGGN
-1911 IDYYVCSCGRLFTD
+1911 IGYYVCSCG
-1925 ADGKNE
+1925 K
-1931 ITAADTVIAATG
+1931 
-1943 HHYLTSWTFDSGSHW
+1943 
-1958 HECEVC
+1958 
-1964 GSADKIEPHV
+1964 
-1974 SSGNATETAAETCT
+1974 
-1988 ICGYE
+1988 
-1993 IAPMLE
+1993 M
-1999 HIHASHLMPVYAVK
+1999 
-2013 PTCTKDGNIDY
+2013 
-2024 YVCSCGRL
+2024 
-2032 FADSNAEATLSEADI
+2032 FADSNAATALTEADI

-2078 TVCNEPVKRGTVIP
+2078 TVCNELVKRGTVIP
-2092 TTAPSETTPTP
+2092 ATASSGTTTNPSEPTSAPSGTTTTPSEPTSALTGTTTTPSETTSAQSGTTTTPSEPTSALTGTTTTP
-2103 SETPTAPSETT
+2103 SETTSAQSGTT
-2114 PTAPSETT
+2114 T
-2122 PTAPSETTPTA
+2122 
-2133 PSETTPTPSETSA
+2133 TPSETSA
-2146 ATTLPPENAEI
+2146 TTTLPPEDAEL
-2157 PFIKDE
+2157 PLIK
-2163 DGKTGWEVINSRLAD
+2163 
-2178 TDEGGRVIVEMNG
+2178 DEGGRVIV
-2191 STDVHEETF
+2191 D
-2200 ALIKG
+2200 
-2205 KDITL
+2205 
-2210 VLDMGNGFSWEING
+2210 
-2224 NDVDSPKNVNLSVTP
+2224 
-2239 DADIPVKVIN
+2239 
-2249 RLTGECYCTSF
+2249 
-2260 TLEYSGEFGFIA
+2260 
-2272 KLSMGLGKENKG
+2272 EN
-2284 LYANLYYYLGDGEFE
+2284 
-2299 FIGSAKVNSEGVAK
+2299 
-2313 LSLSHASDY
+2313 
-2322 VVIVDETDHAADN
+2322 DHAADN

-2340 EKPESGETDHAA
+2340 EKSEND
-2352 DNESGDAEK
+2352 
-2361 PESGETD
+2361 
-2368 HAADNESG
+2368 
-2376 DAEKPESNETNHG
+2376 ETNPV
-2389 TGVVV
+2389 TGAAVA
-2394 FGLIAVI
+2394 GLIALI

-2406 VTVVLSRKKKQK
+2406 VAVVLSRKKK